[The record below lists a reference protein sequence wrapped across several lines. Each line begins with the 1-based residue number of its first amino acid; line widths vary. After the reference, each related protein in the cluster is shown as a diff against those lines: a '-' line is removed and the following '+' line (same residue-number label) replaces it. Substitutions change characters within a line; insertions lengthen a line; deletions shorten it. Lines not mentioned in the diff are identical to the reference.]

1 MKKDKQT
8 EVDPEN
14 LDQKN
19 QKKKI
24 KLSTMAPALSALLV
38 VACAGAS
45 VAAYTPKVYA
55 VQKPEVKTADTDEA
69 AEENAEETALEG
81 QVFDLPDGV
90 YEGTGTGFAG
100 KITVA
105 VEIKDKK
112 IVAITILNVEADDAA
127 FFNRAKGVIDRI
139 IQSQNLDVDVVS
151 GATYS
156 SRGIISAVKNA
167 LTGEKDSGK
176 TAENP
181 GQGQGSTTVAEVA
194 DAAAYKDGTYYGS
207 ATGFAGPI
215 KVKVVI
221 SGGKIASV
229 EIVETSDGSS
239 YIGKA
244 SAITGKIV
252 ASQSTNVDTVSG
264 ATYSSVGIINAVRNA
279 LAQAAVDGST
289 VPASTES
296 TEQNN
301 QQNQTP
307 VVPEVSGNFPYPDGT
322 YYGVA
327 EGYLGDV
334 KVAVVLK
341 NKTIQSVQILENEDD
356 AAFFNRARAVVNN
369 IVKNQTTGVDV
380 VSGAT
385 YSSNGIINAVKAA
398 LESAKAAAN
407 PSNGNNSNTNNGNQ
421 NNNNSGNNNGNNGN
435 NNSDNNNGNTE
446 KPDDSNVETET
457 YYADGS
463 YTVTVKCEPDEDED
477 FDAYNLTA
485 TITIKGDKIIAVTN
499 VTGDGDSSNS
509 SYIKKAVNGT
519 SSTAG
524 MVSRIIGMAVVD
536 MTQENAGSQV
546 ESNLAAL
553 DTVSRATCSSK
564 SIKEACKEALNQA
577 RAKFLE
583 QKEAEERLADVK
595 MPDGT
600 DETGK
605 MDAELTDPEEGQ
617 KESSEE
623 SEAEEEKKKSEAETD
638 PADDSQGTEQEQL
651 PETDAE

>member
-1 MKKDKQT
+1 MCDSIFFRKVGRAMMKKENKKT
-8 EVDPEN
+8 EPDVKNNDR
-14 LDQKN
+14 QKE
-19 QKKKI
+19 KKSV
-24 KLSTMAPALSALLV
+24 KLGSMAPALSAILV

-55 VQKPEVKTADTDEA
+55 VQKAAPKATESDTVEDTT
-69 AEENAEETALEG
+69 AEEMNLEG
-81 QVFDLPDGV
+81 QVFDLPDGI

-112 IVAITILNVEADDAA
+112 IVAITVLNVEADDAA

-181 GQGQGSTTVAEVA
+181 GKGEGSTTVAEVA

-221 SGGKIASV
+221 SGGKIASI
-229 EIVETSDGSS
+229 EIVSTSDGSS
-239 YIGKA
+239 YISKA

-252 ASQSTNVDTVSG
+252 SSQSTNVDTVSG

-289 VPASTES
+289 VPVSTEN

-301 QQNQTP
+301 QQNQSAPTP
-307 VVPEVSGNFPYPDGT
+307 SVSGNFPYPDGT
-322 YYGVA
+322 YYGTA

-334 KVAVVLK
+334 KVAIVLK
-341 NKTIQSVQILENEDD
+341 NHTIQSVQILENEDD

-407 PSNGNNSNTNNGNQ
+407 PSNGNNSNNGNQ
-421 NNNNSGNNNGNNGN
+421 NNNNSGNNNGNTGN
-435 NNSDNNNGNTE
+435 NNNSNNNGSTE
-446 KPDDSNVETET
+446 KPDDSNTNAPT

-463 YTVTVKCEPDEDED
+463 YTVTVKCEPDESED

-485 TITIKGDKIIAVTN
+485 TITVKGDKITAISN
-499 VTGDGDSSNS
+499 VSGDGDSSNDR
-509 SYIKKAVNGT
+509 YINWAANGR
-519 SSTAG
+519 SNNVGIISQ
-524 MVSRIIGMAVVD
+524 IIGLATID
-536 MTQENAGSQV
+536 MSKENAETTINEAIANV
-546 ESNLAAL
+546 
-553 DTVSRATCSSK
+553 DVVSRATCSSQALK
-564 SIKEACKEALNQA
+564 DACKEALNQA

-583 QKEAEERLADVK
+583 QKDDQKNLADVK

-600 DETGK
+600 DETGNA
-605 MDAELTDPEEGQ
+605 DTELTDPENDPQ
-617 KESSEE
+617 
-623 SEAEEEKKKSEAETD
+623 EAA
-638 PADDSQGTEQEQL
+638 QEQL
-651 PETDAE
+651 LETE

>member
-1 MKKDKQT
+1 MKKDKKT

-14 LDQKN
+14 LDPKN

-24 KLSTMAPALSALLV
+24 NLSTMAPALSALLV

-45 VAAYTPKVYA
+45 VAAYSPKVYA
-55 VQKPEVKTADTDEA
+55 VQKPSPKTESADTT
-69 AEENAEETALEG
+69 AEDTAEETALEG
-81 QVFDLPDGV
+81 QVFDLPDGI

-112 IVAITILNVEADDAA
+112 IVAITVLNVEADDAA

-181 GQGQGSTTVAEVA
+181 GKGEGSTTVAEVA

-221 SGGKIASV
+221 SGGKIASI
-229 EIVETSDGSS
+229 EIVSTSDGSS
-239 YIGKA
+239 YISKA

-252 ASQSTNVDTVSG
+252 SSQSTNVDIVSG

-289 VPASTES
+289 VPASTEN

-301 QQNQTP
+301 QQNQSAPTP
-307 VVPEVSGNFPYPDGT
+307 SVSGNFPYPDGT
-322 YYGVA
+322 YYGTA

-334 KVAVVLK
+334 KVAIVLK
-341 NKTIQSVQILENEDD
+341 NHTIQSVQILENEDD
-356 AAFFNRARAVVNN
+356 AAFFNRACAVVNN

-407 PSNGNNSNTNNGNQ
+407 PSNGNNSNNGNQ
-421 NNNNSGNNNGNNGN
+421 NNNNSGNNNGNTGN
-435 NNSDNNNGNTE
+435 NNNSNNNGSTE
-446 KPDDSNVETET
+446 KPDDSNTNAPT

-463 YTVTVKCEPDEDED
+463 YTVTVKCEPDESED

-485 TITIKGDKIIAVTN
+485 TITVKGDKITAISN
-499 VTGDGDSSNS
+499 VSGDGDSSNDR
-509 SYIKKAVNGT
+509 YINWAANGR
-519 SSTAG
+519 SNNVGIISQ
-524 MVSRIIGMAVVD
+524 IIGLATID
-536 MTQENAGSQV
+536 MSKENAETTMNEAIANV
-546 ESNLAAL
+546 
-553 DTVSRATCSSK
+553 DVVSRATCSSQALK
-564 SIKEACKEALNQA
+564 DACKEALNQA

-583 QKEAEERLADVK
+583 QKDDQKNLADVK

-600 DETGK
+600 DETGNA
-605 MDAELTDPEEGQ
+605 DTELTDPENDPQ
-617 KESSEE
+617 
-623 SEAEEEKKKSEAETD
+623 EAA
-638 PADDSQGTEQEQL
+638 QEQL
-651 PETDAE
+651 LETE

>member
-1 MKKDKQT
+1 MKKDKKT

-14 LDQKN
+14 LDPKN

-24 KLSTMAPALSALLV
+24 NLSTMAPALSALLV

-45 VAAYTPKVYA
+45 VAAYSPKVYA
-55 VQKPEVKTADTDEA
+55 VQKPSPKTESADTT
-69 AEENAEETALEG
+69 AEDNAEETALEG
-81 QVFDLPDGV
+81 QVFDLPDGI

-112 IVAITILNVEADDAA
+112 IVAITVLNVEADDAA

-139 IQSQNLDVDVVS
+139 IQSQNLDVDVIS

-181 GQGQGSTTVAEVA
+181 GKGEGSTTVAEVA

-221 SGGKIASV
+221 SGGKIASI
-229 EIVETSDGSS
+229 EIVSTSDGSS
-239 YIGKA
+239 YISKA
-244 SAITGKIV
+244 SVITGKIV
-252 ASQSTNVDTVSG
+252 SSQSTNVDTVSG

-289 VPASTES
+289 VPASTEN

-301 QQNQTP
+301 QQNQSAPTP
-307 VVPEVSGNFPYPDGT
+307 SVSGNFPYPDGT
-322 YYGVA
+322 YYGTA

-334 KVAVVLK
+334 KVAIVLK
-341 NKTIQSVQILENEDD
+341 NHTIQSVQILENEDD

-407 PSNGNNSNTNNGNQ
+407 PSNGNNSNNGNQ
-421 NNNNSGNNNGNNGN
+421 NNNNSGNNNGNTGN
-435 NNSDNNNGNTE
+435 NNNSNNNGSTE
-446 KPDDSNVETET
+446 KPDDSNTNAPT

-463 YTVTVKCEPDEDED
+463 YTVTVKCEPDESED

-485 TITIKGDKIIAVTN
+485 TITVKGDKITAISN
-499 VTGDGDSSNS
+499 VSGDGDSSNDR
-509 SYIKKAVNGT
+509 YINWAANGR
-519 SSTAG
+519 SNNVGIISQ
-524 MVSRIIGMAVVD
+524 IIGLATID
-536 MTQENAGSQV
+536 MSKENAETTMNEAIANV
-546 ESNLAAL
+546 
-553 DTVSRATCSSK
+553 DVVSRATCSSK
-564 SIKEACKEALNQA
+564 ALKDACKEALNQA

-583 QKEAEERLADVK
+583 QKDDQKNLADVK

-600 DETGK
+600 DETGNA
-605 MDAELTDPEEGQ
+605 DTELTDPENDPQ
-617 KESSEE
+617 
-623 SEAEEEKKKSEAETD
+623 EAA
-638 PADDSQGTEQEQL
+638 QEQL
-651 PETDAE
+651 LETE

>member
-1 MKKDKQT
+1 MKKDKKT

-14 LDQKN
+14 LDPKN

-24 KLSTMAPALSALLV
+24 NLSTMAPALSALLV

-45 VAAYTPKVYA
+45 VAAYSPKVYA
-55 VQKPEVKTADTDEA
+55 VQKPSPKTESADTT
-69 AEENAEETALEG
+69 AEDTAEETALEG
-81 QVFDLPDGV
+81 QVFDLPDGI

-112 IVAITILNVEADDAA
+112 IVAITVLNVEADDAA

-181 GQGQGSTTVAEVA
+181 GKGEGSTTVAEVA

-221 SGGKIASV
+221 SGGKIASI
-229 EIVETSDGSS
+229 EIVSTSDGSS
-239 YIGKA
+239 YISKA

-252 ASQSTNVDTVSG
+252 SSQSTNVDTVSG

-289 VPASTES
+289 VPVSTEN

-301 QQNQTP
+301 QQNQSAPTP
-307 VVPEVSGNFPYPDGT
+307 SVSGNFPYPDGT
-322 YYGVA
+322 YYGTA

-334 KVAVVLK
+334 KVAIVLK
-341 NKTIQSVQILENEDD
+341 NHTIQSVQILENEED

-407 PSNGNNSNTNNGNQ
+407 PSNGNNSNNGNQ
-421 NNNNSGNNNGNNGN
+421 NNNNSGNNNGNTGN
-435 NNSDNNNGNTE
+435 NNNSNNNGSTE
-446 KPDDSNVETET
+446 KPDDSNTNAPT

-463 YTVTVKCEPDEDED
+463 YTVTVKCGPDESED

-485 TITIKGDKIIAVTN
+485 TITVKGDKITAISN
-499 VTGDGDSSNS
+499 VSGDGDSSNDR
-509 SYIKKAVNGT
+509 YINWAANGR
-519 SSTAG
+519 SNNVGIISQ
-524 MVSRIIGMAVVD
+524 IIGLATID
-536 MTQENAGSQV
+536 MSKENAETTMNEAIANV
-546 ESNLAAL
+546 
-553 DTVSRATCSSK
+553 DVVSRATCSSQALK
-564 SIKEACKEALNQA
+564 DACKEALNQA

-583 QKEAEERLADVK
+583 QKDDQKNLADVK

-600 DETGK
+600 DETGNA
-605 MDAELTDPEEGQ
+605 DTELTDPENDPQ
-617 KESSEE
+617 
-623 SEAEEEKKKSEAETD
+623 EAA
-638 PADDSQGTEQEQL
+638 QEQL
-651 PETDAE
+651 LETE

>member
-1 MKKDKQT
+1 MKKDKKT

-14 LDQKN
+14 LDPKN

-24 KLSTMAPALSALLV
+24 NLSTMAPALSALLV

-45 VAAYTPKVYA
+45 VAAYSPKVYA
-55 VQKPEVKTADTDEA
+55 VQKPSPKTESADTT
-69 AEENAEETALEG
+69 AEDTAEETALEG
-81 QVFDLPDGV
+81 QVFDLPDGI

-112 IVAITILNVEADDAA
+112 IVAITVLNVEADDAA

-139 IQSQNLDVDVVS
+139 IQSQNLDVDVIS

-181 GQGQGSTTVAEVA
+181 GKGEGSTTVAEVA

-221 SGGKIASV
+221 SGGKIASI
-229 EIVETSDGSS
+229 EIVSTSDGSS
-239 YIGKA
+239 YISKA
-244 SAITGKIV
+244 SVITGKIV
-252 ASQSTNVDTVSG
+252 SSQSTNVDTVSG

-289 VPASTES
+289 VPASTEN

-301 QQNQTP
+301 QQNQSAPTP
-307 VVPEVSGNFPYPDGT
+307 SVSGNFPYPDGT
-322 YYGVA
+322 YYGTA

-334 KVAVVLK
+334 KVAIVLK
-341 NKTIQSVQILENEDD
+341 NHTIQSVQILENEDD

-407 PSNGNNSNTNNGNQ
+407 PSNGNNSNNGNQ
-421 NNNNSGNNNGNNGN
+421 NNNNSGNNNGNTGN
-435 NNSDNNNGNTE
+435 NNNSNNNGSTE
-446 KPDDSNVETET
+446 KPDDSNTNAPT

-463 YTVTVKCEPDEDED
+463 YTVTVKCEPDESED

-485 TITIKGDKIIAVTN
+485 TITVKGDKITAISN
-499 VTGDGDSSNS
+499 VSGDGDSSNDR
-509 SYIKKAVNGT
+509 YINWAANGR
-519 SSTAG
+519 SNNVGIISQ
-524 MVSRIIGMAVVD
+524 IIGLATID
-536 MTQENAGSQV
+536 MSKENAETTMNEAIANV
-546 ESNLAAL
+546 
-553 DTVSRATCSSK
+553 DVVSRATCSSK
-564 SIKEACKEALNQA
+564 ALKDACKEALNQA

-583 QKEAEERLADVK
+583 QKDDQKNLADVK

-600 DETGK
+600 DETGNA
-605 MDAELTDPEEGQ
+605 DTELTDPENDPQ
-617 KESSEE
+617 
-623 SEAEEEKKKSEAETD
+623 EAA
-638 PADDSQGTEQEQL
+638 QEQL
-651 PETDAE
+651 LETE

>member
-8 EVDPEN
+8 EVDSEN
-14 LDQKN
+14 MDQKN

-24 KLSTMAPALSALLV
+24 KLSTMAPALSTLLV

-55 VQKPEVKTADTDEA
+55 VQKPEVKTTDTDDA
-69 AEENAEETALEG
+69 AEETAEETALEG

-127 FFNRAKGVIDRI
+127 FFNRAKAVIDRI
-139 IQSQNLDVDVVS
+139 IQAQNLDVDVVS

-181 GQGQGSTTVAEVA
+181 GQGQGSTTVAAVA

-279 LAQAAVDGST
+279 LAQAAVDGSS

-301 QQNQTP
+301 QQSQTP
-307 VVPEVSGNFPYPDGT
+307 AVPEVSGNFPYPD
-322 YYGVA
+322 
-327 EGYLGDV
+327 
-334 KVAVVLK
+334 
-341 NKTIQSVQILENEDD
+341 
-356 AAFFNRARAVVNN
+356 
-369 IVKNQTTGVDV
+369 
-380 VSGAT
+380 
-385 YSSNGIINAVKAA
+385 
-398 LESAKAAAN
+398 
-407 PSNGNNSNTNNGNQ
+407 
-421 NNNNSGNNNGNNGN
+421 
-435 NNSDNNNGNTE
+435 
-446 KPDDSNVETET
+446 
-457 YYADGS
+457 
-463 YTVTVKCEPDEDED
+463 EDED
-477 FDAYNLTA
+477 FEAYNLTA
-485 TITIKGDKIIAVTN
+485 VITVKGDKITN
-499 VTGDGDSSNS
+499 ITDITGDGASSNK
-509 SYIKKAVNGT
+509 SYIKKAT
-519 SSTAG
+519 TDSSSRVG
-524 MVSRIIGMAVVD
+524 MVTKITGLGAAD
-536 MTQENAGSQV
+536 LTEA
-546 ESNLAAL
+546 NLEGTMSKL
-553 DTVSRATCSSK
+553 DTVSGATCTSVSV
-564 SIKEACKEALNQA
+564 KEACKEALAQA

-583 QKEAEERLADVK
+583 QKKDEERLADVK

-605 MDAELTDPEEGQ
+605 TDTELTDPEEGQ
-617 KESSEE
+617 KEVSEE
-623 SEAEEEKKKSEAETD
+623 SEAEDGKKESEAETD
-638 PADDSQGTEQEQL
+638 PTDDSQGTEQEQL
-651 PETDAE
+651 PVTEAE

>member
-1 MKKDKQT
+1 MKKDKKT

-14 LDQKN
+14 LDPKN

-24 KLSTMAPALSALLV
+24 NLSTMAPALSALLV

-45 VAAYTPKVYA
+45 VAAYSPKVYA
-55 VQKPEVKTADTDEA
+55 VQKPSPKTESADTT
-69 AEENAEETALEG
+69 AEDTAEETALEG
-81 QVFDLPDGV
+81 QVFDLPDGI

-112 IVAITILNVEADDAA
+112 IVAITVLNVEADDAA

-181 GQGQGSTTVAEVA
+181 GKGEGSTTVAEVA

-221 SGGKIASV
+221 SGGKIASI
-229 EIVETSDGSS
+229 EIVSTSDGSS
-239 YIGKA
+239 YISKA

-252 ASQSTNVDTVSG
+252 SSQSTNVDTVSG

-289 VPASTES
+289 VPASTEN

-301 QQNQTP
+301 QQNQSAPTP
-307 VVPEVSGNFPYPDGT
+307 SVSGNFPYPDGT
-322 YYGVA
+322 YYGTA

-334 KVAVVLK
+334 KVAIVLK
-341 NKTIQSVQILENEDD
+341 NHTIQSVQILENEDD

-398 LESAKAAAN
+398 LESAKAVAN
-407 PSNGNNSNTNNGNQ
+407 PSNGNNSNNGNQ
-421 NNNNSGNNNGNNGN
+421 NNNNSGNNNGNTGN
-435 NNSDNNNGNTE
+435 NNNSNNNGSTE
-446 KPDDSNVETET
+446 KPDDSNTNAPT

-463 YTVTVKCEPDEDED
+463 YTVTVKCEPDESED

-485 TITIKGDKIIAVTN
+485 TITVKGDKITAISN
-499 VTGDGDSSNS
+499 VSGDGDSSNDR
-509 SYIKKAVNGT
+509 YINWAANGR
-519 SSTAG
+519 SNNVGIISQ
-524 MVSRIIGMAVVD
+524 IIGLATID
-536 MTQENAGSQV
+536 MSKENAETTMNEAIANV
-546 ESNLAAL
+546 
-553 DTVSRATCSSK
+553 DVVSRATCSSQALK
-564 SIKEACKEALNQA
+564 DACKEALNQA

-583 QKEAEERLADVK
+583 QKDDQKNLADVK

-600 DETGK
+600 DETGNA
-605 MDAELTDPEEGQ
+605 DTELTDPENDPQ
-617 KESSEE
+617 
-623 SEAEEEKKKSEAETD
+623 EAA
-638 PADDSQGTEQEQL
+638 QEQL
-651 PETDAE
+651 LETE

>member
-1 MKKDKQT
+1 MKKDKKT

-14 LDQKN
+14 LDPKN

-24 KLSTMAPALSALLV
+24 NLSTMAPALSALLV

-45 VAAYTPKVYA
+45 VAAYSPKVYA
-55 VQKPEVKTADTDEA
+55 VQKPSPKTESADTT
-69 AEENAEETALEG
+69 AEDTAEETALEG
-81 QVFDLPDGV
+81 QVFDLPDGI

-112 IVAITILNVEADDAA
+112 IVAITVLNVEADDAA

-181 GQGQGSTTVAEVA
+181 GKGEGSTTVAEVA
-194 DAAAYKDGTYYGS
+194 DAAVYKDGTYYGS

-221 SGGKIASV
+221 SGGKIASI
-229 EIVETSDGSS
+229 EIVSTSDGSS
-239 YIGKA
+239 YISKA

-252 ASQSTNVDTVSG
+252 SSQSTNVDTVSG

-289 VPASTES
+289 VPASTEN

-301 QQNQTP
+301 QQNQSAPTP
-307 VVPEVSGNFPYPDGT
+307 SVSGNFPYPDGT
-322 YYGVA
+322 YYGTA

-334 KVAVVLK
+334 KVAIVLK
-341 NKTIQSVQILENEDD
+341 NHTIQSVQILENEDD

-407 PSNGNNSNTNNGNQ
+407 PSNGNNSNNGNQ
-421 NNNNSGNNNGNNGN
+421 NNNNSGNNNGNTGN
-435 NNSDNNNGNTE
+435 NNNSNNNGSTE
-446 KPDDSNVETET
+446 KPDDSNTNAPT

-463 YTVTVKCEPDEDED
+463 YTVTVKCGPDESED

-485 TITIKGDKIIAVTN
+485 TITVKGDKITAISN
-499 VTGDGDSSNS
+499 VSGDGDSSNDR
-509 SYIKKAVNGT
+509 YINWAANGR
-519 SSTAG
+519 SNNVGIISQ
-524 MVSRIIGMAVVD
+524 IIGLATID
-536 MTQENAGSQV
+536 MSKENAETTMNEAIANV
-546 ESNLAAL
+546 
-553 DTVSRATCSSK
+553 DVVSRATCSSQALK
-564 SIKEACKEALNQA
+564 DACKEALNQA

-583 QKEAEERLADVK
+583 QKDDQKNLADVK

-600 DETGK
+600 DETGNA
-605 MDAELTDPEEGQ
+605 DTELTDPENDPQ
-617 KESSEE
+617 
-623 SEAEEEKKKSEAETD
+623 EAA
-638 PADDSQGTEQEQL
+638 QEQL
-651 PETDAE
+651 LETE

>member
-1 MKKDKQT
+1 MKKDKKT

-14 LDQKN
+14 LDPKN

-24 KLSTMAPALSALLV
+24 NLSTMAPALSALLV

-45 VAAYTPKVYA
+45 VAAYSPKVYA
-55 VQKPEVKTADTDEA
+55 VQKPSPKTESADTT
-69 AEENAEETALEG
+69 AEDTAEETALEG
-81 QVFDLPDGV
+81 QVFDLPDGI

-112 IVAITILNVEADDAA
+112 IVAITVLNVEADDAA

-181 GQGQGSTTVAEVA
+181 GKGEGSTTVAEVA

-221 SGGKIASV
+221 SGGKIASI
-229 EIVETSDGSS
+229 EIVSTSDGSS
-239 YIGKA
+239 YISKA

-252 ASQSTNVDTVSG
+252 SSQSTNVDTVSG

-289 VPASTES
+289 VPVSTEN

-301 QQNQTP
+301 QQNQSAPTP
-307 VVPEVSGNFPYPDGT
+307 SVSGNFPYPDGT
-322 YYGVA
+322 YYGTA

-334 KVAVVLK
+334 KVAIVLK
-341 NKTIQSVQILENEDD
+341 NHTIQSVQILENEDD

-398 LESAKAAAN
+398 LESAKAVAN
-407 PSNGNNSNTNNGNQ
+407 PSNGNNSNNGNQ
-421 NNNNSGNNNGNNGN
+421 NNNNSGNNNGNTGN
-435 NNSDNNNGNTE
+435 NNNSNNNGSTE
-446 KPDDSNVETET
+446 KPDDSNTNAPT

-463 YTVTVKCEPDEDED
+463 YTVTVKCGPDESED

-485 TITIKGDKIIAVTN
+485 TITVKGDKITAISN
-499 VTGDGDSSNS
+499 VSGDGDSSNDR
-509 SYIKKAVNGT
+509 YINWAANGR
-519 SSTAG
+519 SNNVGIISQ
-524 MVSRIIGMAVVD
+524 IIGLATID
-536 MTQENAGSQV
+536 MSKENAETTMNEAIANV
-546 ESNLAAL
+546 
-553 DTVSRATCSSK
+553 DVVSRATCSSQALK
-564 SIKEACKEALNQA
+564 DACKEALNQA

-583 QKEAEERLADVK
+583 QKDDQKNLADVK

-600 DETGK
+600 DETGNA
-605 MDAELTDPEEGQ
+605 DTELTDPENDPQ
-617 KESSEE
+617 
-623 SEAEEEKKKSEAETD
+623 EAA
-638 PADDSQGTEQEQL
+638 QEQL
-651 PETDAE
+651 LETE

>member
-8 EVDPEN
+8 EVDQEN
-14 LDQKN
+14 MDPKN

-24 KLSTMAPALSALLV
+24 KLSSMAPALSALLV
-38 VACAGAS
+38 VACVGAS
-45 VAAYTPKVYA
+45 VATYTPKVYA
-55 VQKPEVKTADTDEA
+55 VQKPSPKTADTENA
-69 AEENAEETALEG
+69 ADGTAEVAEETTLEG

-100 KITVA
+100 KITVS

-181 GQGQGSTTVAEVA
+181 DQGQGSTSVAEVA

-229 EIVETSDGSS
+229 EIVSTSDGSS

-244 SAITGKIV
+244 SAIIGKIV
-252 ASQSTNVDTVSG
+252 SSQSTNVDIVSG

-279 LAQAAVDGST
+279 LAQAAVDGSSVPVSTDT
-289 VPASTES
+289 VSGDE
-296 TEQNN
+296 
-301 QQNQTP
+301 QQNQSAPTP
-307 VVPEVSGNFPYPDGT
+307 SVTGNFPYPDGT

-334 KVAVVLK
+334 KVSIVLK
-341 NKTIQSVQILENEDD
+341 DKTIQSVEILENEDD
-356 AAFFNRARAVVNN
+356 AAFFNRARVVAGN

-398 LESAKAAAN
+398 LESAKEAAN
-407 PSNGNNSNTNNGNQ
+407 PSNGNNNSNANNGSDNSNNGNQ
-421 NNNNSGNNNGNNGN
+421 NNNNGNNSNNGNANNGGNNNGNT
-435 NNSDNNNGNTE
+435 DT
-446 KPDDSNVETET
+446 PDQSGPV
-457 YYADGS
+457 YYADGT

-485 TITIKGDKIIAVTN
+485 TITVKNDRITAVTD
-499 VTGDGDSSNS
+499 VTGDGDSGNN

-519 SSTAG
+519 SSVAG
-524 MVSRIIGMAVVD
+524 MASRIVGMAVVD
-536 MTQENAGSQV
+536 MTQENAGNQV
-546 ESNLAAL
+546 ESNIAAL
-553 DTVSRATCSSK
+553 DTVSRATCSSN
-564 SIKEACKEALNQA
+564 SIKEACKEALKQA
-577 RAKFLE
+577 REKFLE
-583 QKEAEERLADVK
+583 ENKAKEGLNDVK
-595 MPDGT
+595 MPEGT
-600 DETGK
+600 DETDNTQTGK
-605 MDAELTDPEEGQ
+605 EETPEPDQTVE
-617 KESSEE
+617 K
-623 SEAEEEKKKSEAETD
+623 EAEQETPELSENAE
-638 PADDSQGTEQEQL
+638 
-651 PETDAE
+651 

>member
-1 MKKDKQT
+1 MKKDKKT

-14 LDQKN
+14 LDPKN

-24 KLSTMAPALSALLV
+24 NLSTMAPALSALLV

-45 VAAYTPKVYA
+45 VAAYSPKVYA
-55 VQKPEVKTADTDEA
+55 VQKPSPKTESADTT
-69 AEENAEETALEG
+69 AEDTAEETALEG
-81 QVFDLPDGV
+81 QVFDLPDGI

-112 IVAITILNVEADDAA
+112 IVAITVLNVEADDAA

-181 GQGQGSTTVAEVA
+181 GKGEGSTTVAEVA

-221 SGGKIASV
+221 SGGKIASI
-229 EIVETSDGSS
+229 EIVSTSDGSS
-239 YIGKA
+239 YISKA

-252 ASQSTNVDTVSG
+252 SSQSTNVDTVSG

-289 VPASTES
+289 VPASTEN

-301 QQNQTP
+301 QQNQSAPTP
-307 VVPEVSGNFPYPDGT
+307 SVSGNFPYPDGT
-322 YYGVA
+322 YYGTA

-334 KVAVVLK
+334 KVAIVLK
-341 NKTIQSVQILENEDD
+341 NHTIQSVQILENEDD

-407 PSNGNNSNTNNGNQ
+407 PSNGNNSNNGNQ
-421 NNNNSGNNNGNNGN
+421 NNNNSGNNNGNTGN
-435 NNSDNNNGNTE
+435 NNNSNNNGSTE
-446 KPDDSNVETET
+446 KPDDSNTNAPT

-463 YTVTVKCEPDEDED
+463 YTVTVKCEPDESED

-485 TITIKGDKIIAVTN
+485 TITVKGDKITAISN
-499 VTGDGDSSNS
+499 VSGDGDSSNDR
-509 SYIKKAVNGT
+509 YINWAANGR
-519 SSTAG
+519 SNNVGIISQ
-524 MVSRIIGMAVVD
+524 IIGLATID
-536 MTQENAGSQV
+536 MSKENAETTINEAIANV
-546 ESNLAAL
+546 
-553 DTVSRATCSSK
+553 DVVSRATCSSQALK
-564 SIKEACKEALNQA
+564 DACKEALNQA
-577 RAKFLE
+577 RAKFLK
-583 QKEAEERLADVK
+583 QKDDQKNLADVK

-600 DETGK
+600 DETGNA
-605 MDAELTDPEEGQ
+605 DTELTDPENDPQ
-617 KESSEE
+617 
-623 SEAEEEKKKSEAETD
+623 EAA
-638 PADDSQGTEQEQL
+638 QEQL
-651 PETDAE
+651 LETE

>member
-1 MKKDKQT
+1 MKKDKKT
-8 EVDPEN
+8 EVDLEN
-14 LDQKN
+14 LDPKN

-24 KLSTMAPALSALLV
+24 NLSTMAPALSALLV

-45 VAAYTPKVYA
+45 VAAYSPKVYA
-55 VQKPEVKTADTDEA
+55 VQKPSPKTESADTT
-69 AEENAEETALEG
+69 AEDTAGETALEG
-81 QVFDLPDGV
+81 QVFDLPDGI

-112 IVAITILNVEADDAA
+112 IVAITVLNVEADDAA

-181 GQGQGSTTVAEVA
+181 GKGEGSTTVAEVA

-221 SGGKIASV
+221 SGGKIASI
-229 EIVETSDGSS
+229 EIVSTSDGSS
-239 YIGKA
+239 YISKA

-252 ASQSTNVDTVSG
+252 SSQSTNVDTVSG

-289 VPASTES
+289 VPVSTEN

-301 QQNQTP
+301 QQNQSAPTP
-307 VVPEVSGNFPYPDGT
+307 SVSGNFPYPDGT
-322 YYGVA
+322 YYGTA

-334 KVAVVLK
+334 KVAIVLK
-341 NKTIQSVQILENEDD
+341 NHTIQSVQILENEDD

-407 PSNGNNSNTNNGNQ
+407 PSNGNNSNNGNQ
-421 NNNNSGNNNGNNGN
+421 NNNNSGNNNGNTGN
-435 NNSDNNNGNTE
+435 NNNSNNNGSTE
-446 KPDDSNVETET
+446 KPDDSNTNAPT

-463 YTVTVKCEPDEDED
+463 YTVTVKCEPDESED

-485 TITIKGDKIIAVTN
+485 TITVKGDKITAISN
-499 VTGDGDSSNS
+499 VSGDGDSSNDR
-509 SYIKKAVNGT
+509 YINWAANGR
-519 SSTAG
+519 SNNVGIISQ
-524 MVSRIIGMAVVD
+524 IIGLATID
-536 MTQENAGSQV
+536 MSKENAETTMNEAIANV
-546 ESNLAAL
+546 
-553 DTVSRATCSSK
+553 DVVSRATCSSQALK
-564 SIKEACKEALNQA
+564 DACKEALNQA

-583 QKEAEERLADVK
+583 QKDDQKNLADVK

-600 DETGK
+600 DETGNA
-605 MDAELTDPEEGQ
+605 DTELTDPENDPQ
-617 KESSEE
+617 
-623 SEAEEEKKKSEAETD
+623 EAA
-638 PADDSQGTEQEQL
+638 QEQL
-651 PETDAE
+651 LETE

>member
-1 MKKDKQT
+1 MKKDKKT
-8 EVDPEN
+8 EVDLEN
-14 LDQKN
+14 LDPKN

-24 KLSTMAPALSALLV
+24 NLSTMAPALSALLV

-45 VAAYTPKVYA
+45 VAAYSPKVYA
-55 VQKPEVKTADTDEA
+55 VQKPSPKTESADTT
-69 AEENAEETALEG
+69 AEDTAEETALEG
-81 QVFDLPDGV
+81 QVFDLPDGI

-112 IVAITILNVEADDAA
+112 IVAITVLNVEADDAA

-181 GQGQGSTTVAEVA
+181 GKGEGSTTVAEVA

-221 SGGKIASV
+221 SGGKIASI
-229 EIVETSDGSS
+229 EIVSTSDGSS
-239 YIGKA
+239 YISKA

-252 ASQSTNVDTVSG
+252 SSQSTNVDTVSG

-289 VPASTES
+289 VPASTEN

-301 QQNQTP
+301 QQNQSAPTP
-307 VVPEVSGNFPYPDGT
+307 SVSGNFPYPDGT
-322 YYGVA
+322 YYGTA

-334 KVAVVLK
+334 KVAIVLK
-341 NKTIQSVQILENEDD
+341 NHTIQSVQILKNEDD

-407 PSNGNNSNTNNGNQ
+407 PSNGNNSNNGNQ
-421 NNNNSGNNNGNNGN
+421 NNNNSGNNNGNTGN
-435 NNSDNNNGNTE
+435 NNNSNNNGSTE
-446 KPDDSNVETET
+446 KPDDSNTNAPT

-463 YTVTVKCEPDEDED
+463 YTVTVKCEPDESED

-485 TITIKGDKIIAVTN
+485 TITVKGDKITAISN
-499 VTGDGDSSNS
+499 VSGDGDSSNDR
-509 SYIKKAVNGT
+509 YINWAANGR
-519 SSTAG
+519 SNNVGIISQ
-524 MVSRIIGMAVVD
+524 IIGLATID
-536 MTQENAGSQV
+536 MSKENAETTMNEAIANV
-546 ESNLAAL
+546 
-553 DTVSRATCSSK
+553 DVVSRATCSSK
-564 SIKEACKEALNQA
+564 ALKDACKEALNQA

-583 QKEAEERLADVK
+583 QKDDQKNLADVK

-600 DETGK
+600 DETGNA
-605 MDAELTDPEEGQ
+605 DTELTDPENDPQ
-617 KESSEE
+617 
-623 SEAEEEKKKSEAETD
+623 EAA
-638 PADDSQGTEQEQL
+638 QEQL
-651 PETDAE
+651 LETE

>member
-1 MKKDKQT
+1 MKKDKKT

-14 LDQKN
+14 LDPKN

-24 KLSTMAPALSALLV
+24 NLSTMAPALSALLV

-45 VAAYTPKVYA
+45 VAAYSPKVYA
-55 VQKPEVKTADTDEA
+55 VQKPSPKTESADTT
-69 AEENAEETALEG
+69 AEDTAEETALEG
-81 QVFDLPDGV
+81 QVFDLPDGI

-112 IVAITILNVEADDAA
+112 IVAITVLNVEADDAA

-181 GQGQGSTTVAEVA
+181 GKGEGSTTVAEVA

-221 SGGKIASV
+221 SGGKIASI
-229 EIVETSDGSS
+229 EIVSTSDGSS
-239 YIGKA
+239 YISKA

-252 ASQSTNVDTVSG
+252 SSQSTNVDTVSG

-289 VPASTES
+289 VPVSTEN

-301 QQNQTP
+301 QQNQSAPTP
-307 VVPEVSGNFPYPDGT
+307 SVSGNFPYPDGT
-322 YYGVA
+322 YYGTA

-334 KVAVVLK
+334 KVAIVLK
-341 NKTIQSVQILENEDD
+341 NHTIQSVQILENEDD
-356 AAFFNRARAVVNN
+356 AAFFNRACAVVNN

-407 PSNGNNSNTNNGNQ
+407 PSNGNNSNNGNQ
-421 NNNNSGNNNGNNGN
+421 NNNNSGNNNGNTGN
-435 NNSDNNNGNTE
+435 NNNSNNNGSTE
-446 KPDDSNVETET
+446 KPDDSNTNAPT

-463 YTVTVKCEPDEDED
+463 YTVTVKCEPDESED

-485 TITIKGDKIIAVTN
+485 TITVKGDKITAISN
-499 VTGDGDSSNS
+499 VSGDGDSSNDR
-509 SYIKKAVNGT
+509 YINWAANGR
-519 SSTAG
+519 SNNVGIISQ
-524 MVSRIIGMAVVD
+524 IIGLATID
-536 MTQENAGSQV
+536 MSKENAETTMNEAIANV
-546 ESNLAAL
+546 
-553 DTVSRATCSSK
+553 DVVSRATCSSQALK
-564 SIKEACKEALNQA
+564 DACKEALNQA

-583 QKEAEERLADVK
+583 QKDDQKNLADVK

-600 DETGK
+600 DETGNA
-605 MDAELTDPEEGQ
+605 DTELTDPENDPQ
-617 KESSEE
+617 
-623 SEAEEEKKKSEAETD
+623 EAA
-638 PADDSQGTEQEQL
+638 QEQL
-651 PETDAE
+651 LETE

>member
-1 MKKDKQT
+1 MKKDKKT

-14 LDQKN
+14 LDPKN

-24 KLSTMAPALSALLV
+24 NLSTMAPALSALLV

-45 VAAYTPKVYA
+45 
-55 VQKPEVKTADTDEA
+55 
-69 AEENAEETALEG
+69 
-81 QVFDLPDGV
+81 
-90 YEGTGTGFAG
+90 GTGFAG

-112 IVAITILNVEADDAA
+112 IVAITVLNVEADDAA

-181 GQGQGSTTVAEVA
+181 GKGEGSTTVTEVA

-221 SGGKIASV
+221 SGGKIASI
-229 EIVETSDGSS
+229 EIVSTSDGSS
-239 YIGKA
+239 YISKA

-252 ASQSTNVDTVSG
+252 SSQSTNVDTVSG

-289 VPASTES
+289 VPASTEN

-301 QQNQTP
+301 QQNQSVPTP
-307 VVPEVSGNFPYPDGT
+307 SVSGNFPYPDGT
-322 YYGVA
+322 YYGTA

-334 KVAVVLK
+334 KVAIVLK
-341 NKTIQSVQILENEDD
+341 NHTIQSVQILENEDD
-356 AAFFNRARAVVNN
+356 AAFFNRARAVVNH

-435 NNSDNNNGNTE
+435 NNNGNNNGNTE
-446 KPDDSNVETET
+446 KPDDSNVETGT

-463 YTVTVKCEPDEDED
+463 YTVTVKCEPDEDEG
-477 FDAYNLTA
+477 FDEYNLTA
-485 TITIKGDKIIAVTN
+485 AITVKGDKITAISN
-499 VTGDGDSSNS
+499 VSGDGGSSNDR
-509 SYIKKAVNGT
+509 YITWAANGR
-519 SSTAG
+519 SNNAG
-524 MVSRIIGMAVVD
+524 IINQIIGLATID
-536 MTQENAGSQV
+536 MSKENAETTMNEAIANV
-546 ESNLAAL
+546 
-553 DTVSRATCSSK
+553 DVVSRATCSSK
-564 SIKEACKEALNQA
+564 ALKEACKEALNQA

-583 QKEAEERLADVK
+583 QKDEQKNLADVK

-600 DETGK
+600 DETGNA
-605 MDAELTDPEEGQ
+605 DTELTDTKNDPQ
-617 KESSEE
+617 
-623 SEAEEEKKKSEAETD
+623 EAA
-638 PADDSQGTEQEQL
+638 QEQL
-651 PETDAE
+651 LETE

>member
-1 MKKDKQT
+1 MKKDKKT

-14 LDQKN
+14 LDPKN

-24 KLSTMAPALSALLV
+24 NLSTMAPALSALLV

-45 VAAYTPKVYA
+45 VAAYSPKVYA
-55 VQKPEVKTADTDEA
+55 VQKPSPKTESADTT
-69 AEENAEETALEG
+69 AEDTAEETALEG
-81 QVFDLPDGV
+81 QVFDLPDGI

-112 IVAITILNVEADDAA
+112 IVAITVLNVEADDAA

-139 IQSQNLDVDVVS
+139 IQSQNFDVDVVS

-181 GQGQGSTTVAEVA
+181 GKGEGSTTVAEVA

-221 SGGKIASV
+221 SGGKIASI
-229 EIVETSDGSS
+229 EIVSTSDGSS
-239 YIGKA
+239 YISKA

-252 ASQSTNVDTVSG
+252 SSQSTNVDTVSG

-289 VPASTES
+289 VPASTEN

-301 QQNQTP
+301 QQNQSAPTP
-307 VVPEVSGNFPYPDGT
+307 SVSGNFPYPDGT
-322 YYGVA
+322 YYGTA

-334 KVAVVLK
+334 KVAIVLK
-341 NKTIQSVQILENEDD
+341 NHTIQSVQILENEDD
-356 AAFFNRARAVVNN
+356 AAFFNRACAVVNN

-407 PSNGNNSNTNNGNQ
+407 PSNGNNSNNGNQ
-421 NNNNSGNNNGNNGN
+421 NNNNSGNNNGNTGN
-435 NNSDNNNGNTE
+435 NNNSNNNGSTE
-446 KPDDSNVETET
+446 KPDDSNTNAPT

-463 YTVTVKCEPDEDED
+463 YTVTVKCEPDESED

-485 TITIKGDKIIAVTN
+485 TITVKGDKITAISN
-499 VTGDGDSSNS
+499 VSGDGDSSNDR
-509 SYIKKAVNGT
+509 YINWAANGR
-519 SSTAG
+519 SNNVGIISQ
-524 MVSRIIGMAVVD
+524 IIGLATID
-536 MTQENAGSQV
+536 MSKENAETTMNEAIANV
-546 ESNLAAL
+546 
-553 DTVSRATCSSK
+553 DVVSRATCSSQALK
-564 SIKEACKEALNQA
+564 DACKEALNQA

-583 QKEAEERLADVK
+583 QKDDQKNLADVK

-600 DETGK
+600 DETGNA
-605 MDAELTDPEEGQ
+605 DTELTDPENDPQ
-617 KESSEE
+617 
-623 SEAEEEKKKSEAETD
+623 EAA
-638 PADDSQGTEQEQL
+638 QEQL
-651 PETDAE
+651 LETE

>member
-1 MKKDKQT
+1 MKKDKKT
-8 EVDPEN
+8 EVDLEN
-14 LDQKN
+14 LDPKN

-24 KLSTMAPALSALLV
+24 NLSTMAPALSALLV

-45 VAAYTPKVYA
+45 VAAYSPKVYA
-55 VQKPEVKTADTDEA
+55 VQKPSPKTESADTT
-69 AEENAEETALEG
+69 AEDTAEETALEG
-81 QVFDLPDGV
+81 QVFDLPDGI

-112 IVAITILNVEADDAA
+112 IVAITVLNVEADDAA

-176 TAENP
+176 TAENL
-181 GQGQGSTTVAEVA
+181 GKGEGSTTVAEVA

-221 SGGKIASV
+221 SGGKIASI
-229 EIVETSDGSS
+229 EIVSTSDGSS
-239 YIGKA
+239 YISKA

-252 ASQSTNVDTVSG
+252 SSQSTNVDTVSG

-289 VPASTES
+289 VPVSTEN

-301 QQNQTP
+301 QQNQSAPTP
-307 VVPEVSGNFPYPDGT
+307 SVSGNFPYPDGT
-322 YYGVA
+322 YYGTA

-334 KVAVVLK
+334 KVAIVLK
-341 NKTIQSVQILENEDD
+341 NHTIQSVQILENEDD

-407 PSNGNNSNTNNGNQ
+407 PFNGNNSNNGNQ
-421 NNNNSGNNNGNNGN
+421 NNNNSGNNNGNTGN
-435 NNSDNNNGNTE
+435 NNNSNNNGSTE
-446 KPDDSNVETET
+446 KPDDSNTNAPT

-463 YTVTVKCEPDEDED
+463 YTVTVKCEPDESED

-485 TITIKGDKIIAVTN
+485 TITVKGDKITAISN
-499 VTGDGDSSNS
+499 VSGDGDSSNDR
-509 SYIKKAVNGT
+509 YINWAANGR
-519 SSTAG
+519 SNNVGIISQ
-524 MVSRIIGMAVVD
+524 IIGLATID
-536 MTQENAGSQV
+536 MSKENAETTMNEAIANV
-546 ESNLAAL
+546 
-553 DTVSRATCSSK
+553 DVVSRATCSSQALK
-564 SIKEACKEALNQA
+564 DACKEALNQA

-583 QKEAEERLADVK
+583 QKDDQKNLADVK

-600 DETGK
+600 DETGNA
-605 MDAELTDPEEGQ
+605 DTELTDPENDPQ
-617 KESSEE
+617 
-623 SEAEEEKKKSEAETD
+623 EAA
-638 PADDSQGTEQEQL
+638 QEQL
-651 PETDAE
+651 LETE

>member
-1 MKKDKQT
+1 MKKDKKT

-14 LDQKN
+14 LDPKN

-24 KLSTMAPALSALLV
+24 NLSTMAPALSALLV

-45 VAAYTPKVYA
+45 VAAYSPKVYA
-55 VQKPEVKTADTDEA
+55 VQKPSPKTESADTT
-69 AEENAEETALEG
+69 AEDTAEETALEG
-81 QVFDLPDGV
+81 QVFDLPDGI

-112 IVAITILNVEADDAA
+112 IVAITVLNVEADDAA

-181 GQGQGSTTVAEVA
+181 GKGEGSTTVAEVA

-221 SGGKIASV
+221 SGGKIASI
-229 EIVETSDGSS
+229 EIVSTSDGSS
-239 YIGKA
+239 YISKA

-252 ASQSTNVDTVSG
+252 SSQSTNVDTVSG

-289 VPASTES
+289 VPASTEN

-301 QQNQTP
+301 QQNQSAPTP
-307 VVPEVSGNFPYPDGT
+307 SVSGNFPYPDGT
-322 YYGVA
+322 YYGTA

-334 KVAVVLK
+334 KVAIVLK
-341 NKTIQSVQILENEDD
+341 NHTIQSVQILENEDD

-407 PSNGNNSNTNNGNQ
+407 PSNGNNSNNGNQ
-421 NNNNSGNNNGNNGN
+421 NNNNSGNNNGNTGN
-435 NNSDNNNGNTE
+435 NNNSNNNGSTE
-446 KPDDSNVETET
+446 KPDDSNTNAPT

-463 YTVTVKCEPDEDED
+463 YTVTVKCEPDESED

-485 TITIKGDKIIAVTN
+485 TITVKGDKITAISN
-499 VTGDGDSSNS
+499 VSGDGDSSNDR
-509 SYIKKAVNGT
+509 YINWAENGR
-519 SSTAG
+519 SNNVGIISQ
-524 MVSRIIGMAVVD
+524 IIGLATID
-536 MTQENAGSQV
+536 MSKENAETTMNEAIANV
-546 ESNLAAL
+546 
-553 DTVSRATCSSK
+553 DVVSRATCSSQALK
-564 SIKEACKEALNQA
+564 DACKEALNQA

-583 QKEAEERLADVK
+583 QKDDQKNLADVK

-600 DETGK
+600 DETGNA
-605 MDAELTDPEEGQ
+605 DTELTDPENDPQ
-617 KESSEE
+617 
-623 SEAEEEKKKSEAETD
+623 EAA
-638 PADDSQGTEQEQL
+638 QEQL
-651 PETDAE
+651 LETE

>member
-1 MKKDKQT
+1 MKKDKKT

-14 LDQKN
+14 LDPKN

-24 KLSTMAPALSALLV
+24 NLSTMAPALSALLV

-45 VAAYTPKVYA
+45 VAAYSPKVYA
-55 VQKPEVKTADTDEA
+55 VQKPSPKTESADTT
-69 AEENAEETALEG
+69 AEDTAEETALEG
-81 QVFDLPDGV
+81 QVFDLPDGI

-112 IVAITILNVEADDAA
+112 IVAITVLNVEADDAA

-176 TAENP
+176 TAENL
-181 GQGQGSTTVAEVA
+181 GKGEGSTTVAEVA

-221 SGGKIASV
+221 SGGKIASI
-229 EIVETSDGSS
+229 EIVSTSDGSS
-239 YIGKA
+239 YISKA

-252 ASQSTNVDTVSG
+252 SSQSTNVDTVSG

-289 VPASTES
+289 VPASTEN

-301 QQNQTP
+301 QQNQSAPTP
-307 VVPEVSGNFPYPDGT
+307 SVSGNFPYPDGT
-322 YYGVA
+322 YYGTA

-334 KVAVVLK
+334 KVAIVLK
-341 NKTIQSVQILENEDD
+341 NHTIQSVQILENEDD
-356 AAFFNRARAVVNN
+356 AAFFNRACAVVNN

-407 PSNGNNSNTNNGNQ
+407 PSNGNNSNNGNQ
-421 NNNNSGNNNGNNGN
+421 NNNNSGNNNGNTGN
-435 NNSDNNNGNTE
+435 NNNSNNNGSTE
-446 KPDDSNVETET
+446 KPDDSNTNAPT

-463 YTVTVKCEPDEDED
+463 YTVTVKCEPDESED

-485 TITIKGDKIIAVTN
+485 TITVKGDKITAISN
-499 VTGDGDSSNS
+499 VSGDGDSSNDR
-509 SYIKKAVNGT
+509 YINWAANGR
-519 SSTAG
+519 SNNVGIISQ
-524 MVSRIIGMAVVD
+524 IIGLATID
-536 MTQENAGSQV
+536 MSKENAETTMNEAIANV
-546 ESNLAAL
+546 
-553 DTVSRATCSSK
+553 DVVSRATCSSQALK
-564 SIKEACKEALNQA
+564 DACKEALNQA

-583 QKEAEERLADVK
+583 QKDDQKNLADVK

-600 DETGK
+600 DETGNA
-605 MDAELTDPEEGQ
+605 DTELTDPENDPQ
-617 KESSEE
+617 
-623 SEAEEEKKKSEAETD
+623 EAA
-638 PADDSQGTEQEQL
+638 QEQL
-651 PETDAE
+651 LETE

>member
-1 MKKDKQT
+1 MKKDKKT
-8 EVDPEN
+8 EVDLEN
-14 LDQKN
+14 LDPKN

-24 KLSTMAPALSALLV
+24 NLSTMAPALSALLV

-45 VAAYTPKVYA
+45 VAAYSPKVYA
-55 VQKPEVKTADTDEA
+55 VQKPSPKTESADTT
-69 AEENAEETALEG
+69 AEDTAEETALEG
-81 QVFDLPDGV
+81 QVFDLPDGI

-112 IVAITILNVEADDAA
+112 IVAITVLNVEADDAA

-181 GQGQGSTTVAEVA
+181 GKGEGSTTVAEVA

-221 SGGKIASV
+221 SGGKIASI
-229 EIVETSDGSS
+229 EIVSTSDGSS
-239 YIGKA
+239 YISKA

-252 ASQSTNVDTVSG
+252 SSQSTNVDTVSG

-289 VPASTES
+289 VPVSTEN

-301 QQNQTP
+301 QQNQSAPTP
-307 VVPEVSGNFPYPDGT
+307 SVSGNFPYPDGT
-322 YYGVA
+322 YYGTA

-334 KVAVVLK
+334 KVAIVLK
-341 NKTIQSVQILENEDD
+341 NHTIQSVQILENEDD

-407 PSNGNNSNTNNGNQ
+407 PSNGNNSNNGNQ
-421 NNNNSGNNNGNNGN
+421 NNNNSGNNNGNTGN
-435 NNSDNNNGNTE
+435 NNNSNNNGSTE
-446 KPDDSNVETET
+446 KPDDSNTNAPT

-463 YTVTVKCEPDEDED
+463 YTVTVKCEPDESED

-485 TITIKGDKIIAVTN
+485 TITVKGDKITAISN
-499 VTGDGDSSNS
+499 ISGDGDSSNDR
-509 SYIKKAVNGT
+509 YINWAANGR
-519 SSTAG
+519 SNNVGIISQ
-524 MVSRIIGMAVVD
+524 IIGLATID
-536 MTQENAGSQV
+536 MSKENAETTMNEAIANV
-546 ESNLAAL
+546 
-553 DTVSRATCSSK
+553 DVVSRATCSSQALK
-564 SIKEACKEALNQA
+564 DACKEALNQA

-583 QKEAEERLADVK
+583 QKDDQKNLADVK

-600 DETGK
+600 DETGNA
-605 MDAELTDPEEGQ
+605 DTELTDPENDPQ
-617 KESSEE
+617 
-623 SEAEEEKKKSEAETD
+623 EAA
-638 PADDSQGTEQEQL
+638 QEQL
-651 PETDAE
+651 LETE

>member
-1 MKKDKQT
+1 MKKDKKT

-14 LDQKN
+14 LDPKN

-24 KLSTMAPALSALLV
+24 NLSTMAPALSALLV

-45 VAAYTPKVYA
+45 VAAYSPKVYA
-55 VQKPEVKTADTDEA
+55 VQKPSPKTESADTT
-69 AEENAEETALEG
+69 AEDTAEETALEG
-81 QVFDLPDGV
+81 QVFDLPDGI

-112 IVAITILNVEADDAA
+112 IVAITVLNVEADDAA

-181 GQGQGSTTVAEVA
+181 GKGEGSTTVAEVA

-221 SGGKIASV
+221 SGGKIASI
-229 EIVETSDGSS
+229 EIVSTSDGSS
-239 YIGKA
+239 YISKA

-252 ASQSTNVDTVSG
+252 SSQSTNVDTVSG

-289 VPASTES
+289 VPASTEN

-301 QQNQTP
+301 QQNQSAPTP
-307 VVPEVSGNFPYPDGT
+307 SVSGNFPYPDGT
-322 YYGVA
+322 YYGTA

-334 KVAVVLK
+334 KVAIVLK
-341 NKTIQSVQILENEDD
+341 NHTIQSVQILENEDD

-407 PSNGNNSNTNNGNQ
+407 PSNGNNSNNGNQ
-421 NNNNSGNNNGNNGN
+421 NNNNSGNNNGNTGN
-435 NNSDNNNGNTE
+435 NNNSNNNGSTE
-446 KPDDSNVETET
+446 KPDDSNTNAPT

-463 YTVTVKCEPDEDED
+463 YTVTVKCEPDESED

-485 TITIKGDKIIAVTN
+485 TITVKGDKITAISN
-499 VTGDGDSSNS
+499 VSGDGGSSNDR
-509 SYIKKAVNGT
+509 YINWAANGR
-519 SSTAG
+519 SNNVGIISQ
-524 MVSRIIGMAVVD
+524 IIGLATID
-536 MTQENAGSQV
+536 MSKENAETTMNEAIANV
-546 ESNLAAL
+546 
-553 DTVSRATCSSK
+553 DVVSRATCSSQALK
-564 SIKEACKEALNQA
+564 DACKEALNQA
-577 RAKFLE
+577 RAKFLK
-583 QKEAEERLADVK
+583 QKDDQKNLADVK

-600 DETGK
+600 DETGNA
-605 MDAELTDPEEGQ
+605 DTELTDPENDPQ
-617 KESSEE
+617 
-623 SEAEEEKKKSEAETD
+623 EAA
-638 PADDSQGTEQEQL
+638 QEQL
-651 PETDAE
+651 LETE

>member
-1 MKKDKQT
+1 MKKDKKT

-14 LDQKN
+14 LDPKN

-24 KLSTMAPALSALLV
+24 NLSTMAPALSALLV

-45 VAAYTPKVYA
+45 VAAYSPKVYA
-55 VQKPEVKTADTDEA
+55 VQKPSPKTESADTT
-69 AEENAEETALEG
+69 AEDTAEETALEG
-81 QVFDLPDGV
+81 QVFDLPDGI

-112 IVAITILNVEADDAA
+112 IVAITVLNVEADDAA

-181 GQGQGSTTVAEVA
+181 GKGEGSTTVAEVA

-221 SGGKIASV
+221 SGGKIASI
-229 EIVETSDGSS
+229 EIVSTSDGSS
-239 YIGKA
+239 YISKA

-252 ASQSTNVDTVSG
+252 SSQSTNVDTVSG

-289 VPASTES
+289 VPASTEN

-301 QQNQTP
+301 QQNQSVPTP
-307 VVPEVSGNFPYPDGT
+307 SVSGNFPYPDGT
-322 YYGVA
+322 YYGTA

-334 KVAVVLK
+334 KVAIVLK
-341 NKTIQSVQILENEDD
+341 NHTIQSVQILENEDD

-407 PSNGNNSNTNNGNQ
+407 PSNGNNSNNGNQ
-421 NNNNSGNNNGNNGN
+421 NNNNSGNNNGNTGN
-435 NNSDNNNGNTE
+435 NNNSNNNGSTE
-446 KPDDSNVETET
+446 KPDDSNTNAPT

-463 YTVTVKCEPDEDED
+463 YTVTVKCEPDESED

-485 TITIKGDKIIAVTN
+485 TITVKGDKITAISN
-499 VTGDGDSSNS
+499 VSGDGDSSNDR
-509 SYIKKAVNGT
+509 YINWAANGR
-519 SSTAG
+519 SNNVGIISQ
-524 MVSRIIGMAVVD
+524 IIGLATID
-536 MTQENAGSQV
+536 MSKENAETTMNEAIANV
-546 ESNLAAL
+546 
-553 DTVSRATCSSK
+553 DVVSRATCSSK
-564 SIKEACKEALNQA
+564 ALKDACKEALNQA

-583 QKEAEERLADVK
+583 QKDDQKNLADVK

-600 DETGK
+600 DETGNA
-605 MDAELTDPEEGQ
+605 DTELTDPENDPQ
-617 KESSEE
+617 
-623 SEAEEEKKKSEAETD
+623 EAA
-638 PADDSQGTEQEQL
+638 QEQL
-651 PETDAE
+651 LETE

>member
-1 MKKDKQT
+1 MKKDKKT

-14 LDQKN
+14 LDPKN

-24 KLSTMAPALSALLV
+24 NLSTMAPALSALLV

-45 VAAYTPKVYA
+45 VAAYSPKVYA
-55 VQKPEVKTADTDEA
+55 VQKPSPKTESADTT
-69 AEENAEETALEG
+69 AEDTAEETALEG
-81 QVFDLPDGV
+81 QVFDLPDGI

-112 IVAITILNVEADDAA
+112 IVAITVLNVEADDAA

-181 GQGQGSTTVAEVA
+181 GKGEGSTTVAEVA

-221 SGGKIASV
+221 SGGKIASI
-229 EIVETSDGSS
+229 EIVSTSDGSS
-239 YIGKA
+239 YISKA

-252 ASQSTNVDTVSG
+252 SSQSTNVDTVSG

-289 VPASTES
+289 VPVSTEN

-301 QQNQTP
+301 QQNQSAPTP
-307 VVPEVSGNFPYPDGT
+307 SVSGNFPYPDGT
-322 YYGVA
+322 YYGTA

-334 KVAVVLK
+334 KVAIVLK
-341 NKTIQSVQILENEDD
+341 NHTIQSVQILENEDD

-398 LESAKAAAN
+398 LESAKAVAN
-407 PSNGNNSNTNNGNQ
+407 PSNGNNSNNGNQ
-421 NNNNSGNNNGNNGN
+421 NNNNSGNNNGNTGN
-435 NNSDNNNGNTE
+435 NNNSNNNGSTE
-446 KPDDSNVETET
+446 KPDDSNTNAPT

-463 YTVTVKCEPDEDED
+463 YTVTVKCGPDESED

-485 TITIKGDKIIAVTN
+485 TITVKGDKITAISN
-499 VTGDGDSSNS
+499 VSGDGDSSNDR
-509 SYIKKAVNGT
+509 YINWAANGR
-519 SSTAG
+519 SNNVGIISQ
-524 MVSRIIGMAVVD
+524 IIGLATID
-536 MTQENAGSQV
+536 MSKENAETTMNEAIAYV
-546 ESNLAAL
+546 
-553 DTVSRATCSSK
+553 DVVSRATCSSQALK
-564 SIKEACKEALNQA
+564 DACKEALNQA

-583 QKEAEERLADVK
+583 QKDDQKNLADVK

-600 DETGK
+600 DETGNA
-605 MDAELTDPEEGQ
+605 DTELTDPENDPQ
-617 KESSEE
+617 
-623 SEAEEEKKKSEAETD
+623 EAA
-638 PADDSQGTEQEQL
+638 QEQL
-651 PETDAE
+651 LETE

>member
-1 MKKDKQT
+1 MKKDKKT
-8 EVDPEN
+8 EVDLEN
-14 LDQKN
+14 LDPKN

-24 KLSTMAPALSALLV
+24 NLSTMAPALSALLV

-45 VAAYTPKVYA
+45 VAAYSPKVYA
-55 VQKPEVKTADTDEA
+55 VQKPSPKTESADTT
-69 AEENAEETALEG
+69 AEDTAEETALEG
-81 QVFDLPDGV
+81 QVFDLPDGI

-112 IVAITILNVEADDAA
+112 IVAITVLNVEADDAA

-181 GQGQGSTTVAEVA
+181 GKGEGSTTVAEVA

-221 SGGKIASV
+221 SGGKIASI
-229 EIVETSDGSS
+229 EIVSTSDGSS
-239 YIGKA
+239 YISKA

-252 ASQSTNVDTVSG
+252 SSQSTNVDTVSG

-289 VPASTES
+289 VPVSTEN

-301 QQNQTP
+301 QQNQSAPTP
-307 VVPEVSGNFPYPDGT
+307 SVSGNFPYPDGT
-322 YYGVA
+322 YYGTA

-334 KVAVVLK
+334 KVAIVLK
-341 NKTIQSVQILENEDD
+341 NHTIQSVQILENEDD

-407 PSNGNNSNTNNGNQ
+407 PSNGNNSNNGNQ
-421 NNNNSGNNNGNNGN
+421 NNNNSGNNNGNTGN
-435 NNSDNNNGNTE
+435 NNNSNNNGSTE
-446 KPDDSNVETET
+446 KPDDSNTNAPT

-463 YTVTVKCEPDEDED
+463 YTVTVKCEPDESED

-485 TITIKGDKIIAVTN
+485 TITVKGDKITAISN
-499 VTGDGDSSNS
+499 VSGDGDSSNDR
-509 SYIKKAVNGT
+509 YINWAANGR
-519 SSTAG
+519 SNNVGIISQ
-524 MVSRIIGMAVVD
+524 IIGLATID
-536 MTQENAGSQV
+536 MSKENAETTMNKAIANV
-546 ESNLAAL
+546 
-553 DTVSRATCSSK
+553 DVVSRATCSSQALK
-564 SIKEACKEALNQA
+564 DACKEALNQA

-583 QKEAEERLADVK
+583 QKDDQKNLADVK

-600 DETGK
+600 DETGNA
-605 MDAELTDPEEGQ
+605 DTELTDPENDPQ
-617 KESSEE
+617 
-623 SEAEEEKKKSEAETD
+623 EAA
-638 PADDSQGTEQEQL
+638 QEQL
-651 PETDAE
+651 LETE

>member
-1 MKKDKQT
+1 MKKDKKT

-14 LDQKN
+14 LDPKN

-24 KLSTMAPALSALLV
+24 NLSTMAPALSALLV

-45 VAAYTPKVYA
+45 VAAYSPKVYA
-55 VQKPEVKTADTDEA
+55 VQKPSPKTESADTT
-69 AEENAEETALEG
+69 AEDTAEETALEG
-81 QVFDLPDGV
+81 QVFDLPDGI

-112 IVAITILNVEADDAA
+112 IVAITVLNVEADDAA

-181 GQGQGSTTVAEVA
+181 GKGEGSTTVAEVA

-221 SGGKIASV
+221 SGGKIASI
-229 EIVETSDGSS
+229 EIVSTSDGSS
-239 YIGKA
+239 YISKA

-252 ASQSTNVDTVSG
+252 SSQSTNVDTVSG

-289 VPASTES
+289 VPASTEN

-301 QQNQTP
+301 QQNQSAPTP
-307 VVPEVSGNFPYPDGT
+307 SVSGNFPYPDGT
-322 YYGVA
+322 YYGTA

-334 KVAVVLK
+334 KVAIVLK
-341 NKTIQSVQILENEDD
+341 NHTIQSVQILENEDD
-356 AAFFNRARAVVNN
+356 AAFFNRACAVVNN

-407 PSNGNNSNTNNGNQ
+407 PSNGNNSNNGNQ
-421 NNNNSGNNNGNNGN
+421 NNNNSGNNNGNTGN
-435 NNSDNNNGNTE
+435 NNNSNNNGSTE
-446 KPDDSNVETET
+446 KPDDSNTNAPT

-463 YTVTVKCEPDEDED
+463 YTVTVKCEPDESED

-485 TITIKGDKIIAVTN
+485 TITVKGDKITAISN
-499 VTGDGDSSNS
+499 VSGDGDSSNDR
-509 SYIKKAVNGT
+509 YINWAANGR
-519 SSTAG
+519 SNNVGIISQ
-524 MVSRIIGMAVVD
+524 IIGLATID
-536 MTQENAGSQV
+536 MSKENAETTMNEAIANV
-546 ESNLAAL
+546 
-553 DTVSRATCSSK
+553 DVVSRATCSSQALK
-564 SIKEACKEALNQA
+564 DACKEALNQA

-583 QKEAEERLADVK
+583 QKDDQKNLADVK

-600 DETGK
+600 DETGNA
-605 MDAELTDPEEGQ
+605 DTELTDPENDPQ
-617 KESSEE
+617 
-623 SEAEEEKKKSEAETD
+623 EAA
-638 PADDSQGTEQEQL
+638 QEQL
-651 PETDAE
+651 LETE

>member
-1 MKKDKQT
+1 MKKDKKT

-14 LDQKN
+14 LDPKN

-24 KLSTMAPALSALLV
+24 NLSTMAPALSALLV

-45 VAAYTPKVYA
+45 VAAYSPKVYA
-55 VQKPEVKTADTDEA
+55 VQKPSPKTESADTT
-69 AEENAEETALEG
+69 AEDTAEETALEG
-81 QVFDLPDGV
+81 QVFDLPDGI

-112 IVAITILNVEADDAA
+112 IVAITVLNVEADDAA

-167 LTGEKDSGK
+167 LTGEKDRGK

-181 GQGQGSTTVAEVA
+181 GKGEGSTTVAEVA

-221 SGGKIASV
+221 SGGKIASI
-229 EIVETSDGSS
+229 EIVSTSDGSS
-239 YIGKA
+239 YISKA

-252 ASQSTNVDTVSG
+252 SSQSTNVDTVSG

-289 VPASTES
+289 VPVSTEN

-301 QQNQTP
+301 QQNQSAPTP
-307 VVPEVSGNFPYPDGT
+307 SVSGNFPYPDGT
-322 YYGVA
+322 YYGTA

-334 KVAVVLK
+334 KVAIVLK
-341 NKTIQSVQILENEDD
+341 NHTIQSVQILENEDD

-407 PSNGNNSNTNNGNQ
+407 PSNGNNSNNGNQ
-421 NNNNSGNNNGNNGN
+421 NNNNSGNNNGNTGN
-435 NNSDNNNGNTE
+435 NNNSNNNGSTE
-446 KPDDSNVETET
+446 KPDDSNTNAPT

-463 YTVTVKCEPDEDED
+463 YTVTVKCEPDESED

-485 TITIKGDKIIAVTN
+485 TITVKGDKITAISN
-499 VTGDGDSSNS
+499 VSGDGDSSNDR
-509 SYIKKAVNGT
+509 YINWAANGR
-519 SSTAG
+519 SNNVGIISQ
-524 MVSRIIGMAVVD
+524 IIGLATID
-536 MTQENAGSQV
+536 MSKENAETTMNEAIANV
-546 ESNLAAL
+546 
-553 DTVSRATCSSK
+553 DVVSRATCSSQALK
-564 SIKEACKEALNQA
+564 DACKEALNQA

-583 QKEAEERLADVK
+583 QKDDQKNLADVK

-600 DETGK
+600 DETGNA
-605 MDAELTDPEEGQ
+605 DTELTDPENDPQ
-617 KESSEE
+617 
-623 SEAEEEKKKSEAETD
+623 EAA
-638 PADDSQGTEQEQL
+638 QEQL
-651 PETDAE
+651 LETE

>member
-1 MKKDKQT
+1 MKKDKKT

-14 LDQKN
+14 LDPKN

-24 KLSTMAPALSALLV
+24 NLSTMAPALSALLV

-45 VAAYTPKVYA
+45 VAAYSPKVYA
-55 VQKPEVKTADTDEA
+55 VQKPSPKTESADTT
-69 AEENAEETALEG
+69 AEDTAEETALEG
-81 QVFDLPDGV
+81 QVFDLPDGI

-112 IVAITILNVEADDAA
+112 IVAITVLNVEADDAA

-181 GQGQGSTTVAEVA
+181 GKGEGSTTVAEVA

-221 SGGKIASV
+221 SGGKIASI
-229 EIVETSDGSS
+229 EIVSTSDGSS
-239 YIGKA
+239 YISKA

-252 ASQSTNVDTVSG
+252 SSQSTNVDTVSG

-289 VPASTES
+289 VPTSTEN

-301 QQNQTP
+301 QQNQSAPTP
-307 VVPEVSGNFPYPDGT
+307 SVSGNFPYPDGT
-322 YYGVA
+322 YYGTA

-334 KVAVVLK
+334 KVAIVLK
-341 NKTIQSVQILENEDD
+341 NHTIQSVQILENEDD

-407 PSNGNNSNTNNGNQ
+407 PSNGNNSNNGNQ
-421 NNNNSGNNNGNNGN
+421 NNNNSGNNNGNTGN
-435 NNSDNNNGNTE
+435 NNNSNNNGSTE
-446 KPDDSNVETET
+446 KPDDSNTNAPT

-463 YTVTVKCEPDEDED
+463 YTVTVKCEPDESEN

-485 TITIKGDKIIAVTN
+485 TITVKGDKITAISN
-499 VTGDGDSSNS
+499 VSGDGDSSNDR
-509 SYIKKAVNGT
+509 YINWAANGR
-519 SSTAG
+519 SNNVGIISQ
-524 MVSRIIGMAVVD
+524 IIGLATID
-536 MTQENAGSQV
+536 MSKENAETTMNEAIANV
-546 ESNLAAL
+546 
-553 DTVSRATCSSK
+553 DVVSRATCSSK
-564 SIKEACKEALNQA
+564 ALKDACKEALNQA

-583 QKEAEERLADVK
+583 QKDDQKNLADVK

-600 DETGK
+600 DETGNA
-605 MDAELTDPEEGQ
+605 DTELTDPENDPQ
-617 KESSEE
+617 
-623 SEAEEEKKKSEAETD
+623 EAA
-638 PADDSQGTEQEQL
+638 QEQL
-651 PETDAE
+651 LETE

>member
-1 MKKDKQT
+1 MKKDKKT

-14 LDQKN
+14 LDPKN

-24 KLSTMAPALSALLV
+24 NLSTMAPALSALLV

-45 VAAYTPKVYA
+45 VAAYSPKVYA
-55 VQKPEVKTADTDEA
+55 VQKPSPKTESADTT
-69 AEENAEETALEG
+69 AEDTAEETALEG
-81 QVFDLPDGV
+81 QVFDLPDGI

-112 IVAITILNVEADDAA
+112 IVAITVLNVEADDAA

-181 GQGQGSTTVAEVA
+181 GKGEGSTTVAEVA

-221 SGGKIASV
+221 SGGKIASI
-229 EIVETSDGSS
+229 EIVSTSDGSS
-239 YIGKA
+239 YISKA

-252 ASQSTNVDTVSG
+252 SSQSTNVDTVSG

-279 LAQAAVDGST
+279 LAQAAVYGST
-289 VPASTES
+289 VPASTEN

-301 QQNQTP
+301 QQNQSAPTP
-307 VVPEVSGNFPYPDGT
+307 SVSGNFPYPDGT
-322 YYGVA
+322 YYGTA

-334 KVAVVLK
+334 KVAIVLK
-341 NKTIQSVQILENEDD
+341 NHTIQSVQILENEDD

-407 PSNGNNSNTNNGNQ
+407 PSNGNNSNNGNQ
-421 NNNNSGNNNGNNGN
+421 NNNNSGNNNGNTGN
-435 NNSDNNNGNTE
+435 NNNSNNNGSTE
-446 KPDDSNVETET
+446 KPDDSNTNAPT

-463 YTVTVKCEPDEDED
+463 YTVTVKCEPDESED

-485 TITIKGDKIIAVTN
+485 TITVKGDKITAISN
-499 VTGDGDSSNS
+499 VSGDGDSSNDR
-509 SYIKKAVNGT
+509 YINWAANGR
-519 SSTAG
+519 SNNVGIISQ
-524 MVSRIIGMAVVD
+524 IIGLATID
-536 MTQENAGSQV
+536 MSKENAETTMNEAIANV
-546 ESNLAAL
+546 
-553 DTVSRATCSSK
+553 DVVSRATCSSQALK
-564 SIKEACKEALNQA
+564 DACKEALNQA

-583 QKEAEERLADVK
+583 QKDDQKNLADVK

-600 DETGK
+600 DETGNA
-605 MDAELTDPEEGQ
+605 DTELTDPENDPQ
-617 KESSEE
+617 
-623 SEAEEEKKKSEAETD
+623 EAA
-638 PADDSQGTEQEQL
+638 QEQL
-651 PETDAE
+651 LETE

>member
-1 MKKDKQT
+1 MKKDKKT

-14 LDQKN
+14 LDPKN

-24 KLSTMAPALSALLV
+24 NLSTMAPALSALLV

-45 VAAYTPKVYA
+45 VAAYSPKVYA
-55 VQKPEVKTADTDEA
+55 VQKPSPKTESADTT
-69 AEENAEETALEG
+69 AEDTAEETALEG
-81 QVFDLPDGV
+81 QVFDLPDGI

-112 IVAITILNVEADDAA
+112 IVTITVLNVEADDAA

-181 GQGQGSTTVAEVA
+181 GKGEGSTTVAEVA
-194 DAAAYKDGTYYGS
+194 DAAVYKDGTYYGS

-221 SGGKIASV
+221 SGGKIASI
-229 EIVETSDGSS
+229 EIVSTSDGSS
-239 YIGKA
+239 YISKA

-252 ASQSTNVDTVSG
+252 SSQSTNVDTVSG

-289 VPASTES
+289 VPVSTEN

-301 QQNQTP
+301 QQNQSAPTP
-307 VVPEVSGNFPYPDGT
+307 SVSGNFPYPDGT
-322 YYGVA
+322 YYGTA

-334 KVAVVLK
+334 KVAIVLK
-341 NKTIQSVQILENEDD
+341 NHTIQSVQILENEDD

-407 PSNGNNSNTNNGNQ
+407 PSNGNNSNNGNQ
-421 NNNNSGNNNGNNGN
+421 NNNNSGNNNGNTGN
-435 NNSDNNNGNTE
+435 NNNSNNNGSTE
-446 KPDDSNVETET
+446 KPDDSNTNAPT

-463 YTVTVKCEPDEDED
+463 YTVTVKCEPDESED

-485 TITIKGDKIIAVTN
+485 TITVKGDKITAISN
-499 VTGDGDSSNS
+499 VSGDGDSSNDR
-509 SYIKKAVNGT
+509 YINWAANGR
-519 SSTAG
+519 SNNVGIISQ
-524 MVSRIIGMAVVD
+524 IIGLATID
-536 MTQENAGSQV
+536 MSKENAETTMNEAIANV
-546 ESNLAAL
+546 
-553 DTVSRATCSSK
+553 DVVSRATCSSQALK
-564 SIKEACKEALNQA
+564 DACKEALNQA

-583 QKEAEERLADVK
+583 QKDDQKNLADVK

-600 DETGK
+600 DETGNA
-605 MDAELTDPEEGQ
+605 DTELTDPENDPQ
-617 KESSEE
+617 
-623 SEAEEEKKKSEAETD
+623 EAA
-638 PADDSQGTEQEQL
+638 QEQL
-651 PETDAE
+651 LETE

>member
-1 MKKDKQT
+1 MKKDKKT
-8 EVDPEN
+8 EVDLEN
-14 LDQKN
+14 LDPKN

-24 KLSTMAPALSALLV
+24 NLSTMAPALSALLV

-45 VAAYTPKVYA
+45 VAAYSPKVYA
-55 VQKPEVKTADTDEA
+55 VQKPSPKTESADTT
-69 AEENAEETALEG
+69 AEDTAEETALEG
-81 QVFDLPDGV
+81 QVFDLPDGI

-112 IVAITILNVEADDAA
+112 IVAITVLNVEADDAA

-181 GQGQGSTTVAEVA
+181 GKGEGSTTVAEVA

-221 SGGKIASV
+221 SGGKIASI
-229 EIVETSDGSS
+229 EIVSTSDGSS
-239 YIGKA
+239 YISKA

-252 ASQSTNVDTVSG
+252 SSQSTNVDTVSG

-289 VPASTES
+289 VPVSTEN

-301 QQNQTP
+301 QQNQSAPTP
-307 VVPEVSGNFPYPDGT
+307 SVSGNFPYPDGT
-322 YYGVA
+322 YYGTA

-334 KVAVVLK
+334 KVAIVLK
-341 NKTIQSVQILENEDD
+341 NHTIQSVQILENEDD

-407 PSNGNNSNTNNGNQ
+407 PSNGNNSNNGNQ
-421 NNNNSGNNNGNNGN
+421 NNNNSGNNNGNTGN
-435 NNSDNNNGNTE
+435 NNNSNNNGSTE
-446 KPDDSNVETET
+446 KPDDSNTNAPT

-463 YTVTVKCEPDEDED
+463 YTVTVKCEPDESED

-485 TITIKGDKIIAVTN
+485 TITVKGDKITAISN
-499 VTGDGDSSNS
+499 VSGDGDSSNDR
-509 SYIKKAVNGT
+509 YINWAANGR
-519 SSTAG
+519 SNNVGIISQ
-524 MVSRIIGMAVVD
+524 IIGLATID
-536 MTQENAGSQV
+536 MSKENA
-546 ESNLAAL
+546 ETTMNEAISNV
-553 DTVSRATCSSK
+553 DVVSRATCSSQALK
-564 SIKEACKEALNQA
+564 DACKEALNQA

-583 QKEAEERLADVK
+583 QKDDQKNLADVK

-600 DETGK
+600 DETGNA
-605 MDAELTDPEEGQ
+605 DTELTDPENDPQ
-617 KESSEE
+617 
-623 SEAEEEKKKSEAETD
+623 EAA
-638 PADDSQGTEQEQL
+638 QEQL
-651 PETDAE
+651 LETE

>member
-1 MKKDKQT
+1 MKKDKKT

-14 LDQKN
+14 LDPKN

-24 KLSTMAPALSALLV
+24 SLSTMAPALSALLV

-45 VAAYTPKVYA
+45 VAAYSPKVYA
-55 VQKPEVKTADTDEA
+55 VQKPSPKTESADTT
-69 AEENAEETALEG
+69 AEDTAEETALEG
-81 QVFDLPDGV
+81 QVFDLPDGI

-112 IVAITILNVEADDAA
+112 IVAITVLNVEADDAA

-181 GQGQGSTTVAEVA
+181 GKGEGSTTVAEVA

-221 SGGKIASV
+221 SGGKIASI
-229 EIVETSDGSS
+229 EIVSTSDGSS
-239 YIGKA
+239 YISKA

-252 ASQSTNVDTVSG
+252 SSQSTNVDTVSG

-289 VPASTES
+289 VPASTEN

-301 QQNQTP
+301 QQNQSAPTP
-307 VVPEVSGNFPYPDGT
+307 SVSGNFPYPDGT
-322 YYGVA
+322 YYGTA

-334 KVAVVLK
+334 KVAIVLK
-341 NKTIQSVQILENEDD
+341 NHTIQSVQILENEDD

-407 PSNGNNSNTNNGNQ
+407 PSNGNNSNNGNQ
-421 NNNNSGNNNGNNGN
+421 NNNNSGNNNGNTGN
-435 NNSDNNNGNTE
+435 NNNSNNNGSTE
-446 KPDDSNVETET
+446 KPDDSNTNAPT

-463 YTVTVKCEPDEDED
+463 YTVTVKCEPDESED

-485 TITIKGDKIIAVTN
+485 TITVKGDKITAISN
-499 VTGDGDSSNS
+499 VSGDGDSSNDR
-509 SYIKKAVNGT
+509 YINWAENGR
-519 SSTAG
+519 SNNVGIISQ
-524 MVSRIIGMAVVD
+524 IIGLATID
-536 MTQENAGSQV
+536 MSKENAETTMNEAIANV
-546 ESNLAAL
+546 
-553 DTVSRATCSSK
+553 DVVSRATCSSQALK
-564 SIKEACKEALNQA
+564 DACKEALNQA

-583 QKEAEERLADVK
+583 QKDDQKNLADVK

-600 DETGK
+600 DETGNA
-605 MDAELTDPEEGQ
+605 DTELTDPENDPQ
-617 KESSEE
+617 
-623 SEAEEEKKKSEAETD
+623 EAA
-638 PADDSQGTEQEQL
+638 QEQL
-651 PETDAE
+651 LETE

>member
-1 MKKDKQT
+1 MKKDKKT

-14 LDQKN
+14 LDPKN

-24 KLSTMAPALSALLV
+24 NLSTMAPALSALLV

-45 VAAYTPKVYA
+45 VAAYSPKVYA
-55 VQKPEVKTADTDEA
+55 VQKPSPKTESADTT
-69 AEENAEETALEG
+69 AEDTAEETALEG
-81 QVFDLPDGV
+81 QVFDLPDGI

-112 IVAITILNVEADDAA
+112 IVAITVLNVEADDAA

-181 GQGQGSTTVAEVA
+181 GKGEGSTTVAEVA

-221 SGGKIASV
+221 SGGKIASI
-229 EIVETSDGSS
+229 EIVSTSDGSS
-239 YIGKA
+239 YISKA

-252 ASQSTNVDTVSG
+252 SSQSTNVDTVSG

-279 LAQAAVDGST
+279 LAQAAVDEST
-289 VPASTES
+289 VPASTEN

-301 QQNQTP
+301 QQNQSAPTP
-307 VVPEVSGNFPYPDGT
+307 SVSGNFPYPDGT
-322 YYGVA
+322 YYGTA

-334 KVAVVLK
+334 KVAIVLK
-341 NKTIQSVQILENEDD
+341 NHTIQSVQILENEDD

-407 PSNGNNSNTNNGNQ
+407 PSNGNNSNNGNQ
-421 NNNNSGNNNGNNGN
+421 NNNNSGNNNGNTGN
-435 NNSDNNNGNTE
+435 NNNSNNNGSTE
-446 KPDDSNVETET
+446 KPDDSNTNAPT

-463 YTVTVKCEPDEDED
+463 YTVTVKCEPDESED

-485 TITIKGDKIIAVTN
+485 TITVKGDKITAISN
-499 VTGDGDSSNS
+499 VSGDGDSSNDR
-509 SYIKKAVNGT
+509 YINWAANGR
-519 SSTAG
+519 SNNVGIISQ
-524 MVSRIIGMAVVD
+524 IIGLATID
-536 MTQENAGSQV
+536 MSKENAETTMNEAIANV
-546 ESNLAAL
+546 
-553 DTVSRATCSSK
+553 DVVSRATCSSQALK
-564 SIKEACKEALNQA
+564 DACKEALNQA

-583 QKEAEERLADVK
+583 QKDDQKNLADVK

-600 DETGK
+600 DETGNA
-605 MDAELTDPEEGQ
+605 DTELTDPENDPQ
-617 KESSEE
+617 
-623 SEAEEEKKKSEAETD
+623 EAA
-638 PADDSQGTEQEQL
+638 QEQL
-651 PETDAE
+651 LETE

>member
-1 MKKDKQT
+1 MKKDKKT

-14 LDQKN
+14 LDPKN

-24 KLSTMAPALSALLV
+24 NLSTMAPALSALLV

-45 VAAYTPKVYA
+45 VAAYSPKVYA
-55 VQKPEVKTADTDEA
+55 VQKPSPKTESADTT
-69 AEENAEETALEG
+69 AEDTAEETALEG
-81 QVFDLPDGV
+81 QVFDLPDGI

-112 IVAITILNVEADDAA
+112 IVAITVLNVEADDAA

-181 GQGQGSTTVAEVA
+181 GKGEGSTTVAEVA

-221 SGGKIASV
+221 SGGKIASI
-229 EIVETSDGSS
+229 EIVSTSDGSS
-239 YIGKA
+239 YISKA

-252 ASQSTNVDTVSG
+252 SSQSTNVDTVSG

-289 VPASTES
+289 VPASTEN

-301 QQNQTP
+301 QQNQSAPTP
-307 VVPEVSGNFPYPDGT
+307 SVSGNFPYPDGT
-322 YYGVA
+322 YYGTA

-334 KVAVVLK
+334 KVAIVLK
-341 NKTIQSVQILENEDD
+341 NHTIQSVQILENEDD

-407 PSNGNNSNTNNGNQ
+407 PSNGNNSNNGNQ
-421 NNNNSGNNNGNNGN
+421 NNNNSGNNNGNTGN
-435 NNSDNNNGNTE
+435 NNNSNNNGSTE
-446 KPDDSNVETET
+446 KPDDSNTNAPT

-463 YTVTVKCEPDEDED
+463 YTVTVKCEPDESGD

-485 TITIKGDKIIAVTN
+485 TITVKGDKITAISN
-499 VTGDGDSSNS
+499 VSGDGDSSNDR
-509 SYIKKAVNGT
+509 YINWAANGR
-519 SSTAG
+519 SNNVGIISQ
-524 MVSRIIGMAVVD
+524 IIGLATID
-536 MTQENAGSQV
+536 MSKENAETTMNEAIANV
-546 ESNLAAL
+546 
-553 DTVSRATCSSK
+553 DVVSRATCSSQALK
-564 SIKEACKEALNQA
+564 DACKEALNQA

-583 QKEAEERLADVK
+583 QKDDQKNLADVK

-600 DETGK
+600 DETGNA
-605 MDAELTDPEEGQ
+605 DTELTDPENDPQ
-617 KESSEE
+617 
-623 SEAEEEKKKSEAETD
+623 EAA
-638 PADDSQGTEQEQL
+638 QEQL
-651 PETDAE
+651 LETE

>member
-1 MKKDKQT
+1 MKKDKKT
-8 EVDPEN
+8 EVDLEN
-14 LDQKN
+14 LDPKN

-24 KLSTMAPALSALLV
+24 NLSTMAPALSALLV

-45 VAAYTPKVYA
+45 VAAYSPKVYA
-55 VQKPEVKTADTDEA
+55 VQKPSPKTESADTT
-69 AEENAEETALEG
+69 AEDTAEETALEG
-81 QVFDLPDGV
+81 QVFDLPDGI

-112 IVAITILNVEADDAA
+112 IVAITVLNVEADDAA

-181 GQGQGSTTVAEVA
+181 GKGEGSTTVAEVA

-221 SGGKIASV
+221 SGGKIASI
-229 EIVETSDGSS
+229 EIVSTSDGSS
-239 YIGKA
+239 YISKA

-252 ASQSTNVDTVSG
+252 SSQSTNVDTVSG

-289 VPASTES
+289 VPVSTEN

-301 QQNQTP
+301 QQNQSAPTP
-307 VVPEVSGNFPYPDGT
+307 SVSGNFPYPDGT
-322 YYGVA
+322 YYGTA

-334 KVAVVLK
+334 KVAIVLK
-341 NKTIQSVQILENEDD
+341 NHTIQSVQILENEDD

-407 PSNGNNSNTNNGNQ
+407 PSNGNNSNNGNQ
-421 NNNNSGNNNGNNGN
+421 NNNNSGNNNGNTGN
-435 NNSDNNNGNTE
+435 NNNSNNNGSTE
-446 KPDDSNVETET
+446 KPDDSNTNAPT

-463 YTVTVKCEPDEDED
+463 YTVTVKCEPDESED

-485 TITIKGDKIIAVTN
+485 TITVKGDKITAISN
-499 VTGDGDSSNS
+499 VSGDGDSSNDR
-509 SYIKKAVNGT
+509 YINWAANGR
-519 SSTAG
+519 SNNVGIISQ
-524 MVSRIIGMAVVD
+524 IIGLATID
-536 MTQENAGSQV
+536 MSKENAETTMNEAIANV
-546 ESNLAAL
+546 
-553 DTVSRATCSSK
+553 DVVSRATCSSQALK
-564 SIKEACKEALNQA
+564 DACKETLNQA

-583 QKEAEERLADVK
+583 QKDDQKNLADVK

-600 DETGK
+600 DETGNA
-605 MDAELTDPEEGQ
+605 DTELTDPENDPQ
-617 KESSEE
+617 
-623 SEAEEEKKKSEAETD
+623 EAA
-638 PADDSQGTEQEQL
+638 QEQL
-651 PETDAE
+651 LETE

>member
-1 MKKDKQT
+1 MKKDKKT

-14 LDQKN
+14 LDPKN

-24 KLSTMAPALSALLV
+24 NLSTMAPALSALLV

-45 VAAYTPKVYA
+45 VAAYSPKVYA
-55 VQKPEVKTADTDEA
+55 VQKPSPKTESADTT
-69 AEENAEETALEG
+69 AEDTAEETALEG
-81 QVFDLPDGV
+81 QVFDLPDGI

-112 IVAITILNVEADDAA
+112 IVAITVLNVEADDAA

-181 GQGQGSTTVAEVA
+181 GKGEGSTTVAEVA

-221 SGGKIASV
+221 SGGKIASI
-229 EIVETSDGSS
+229 EIVSTSDGSS
-239 YIGKA
+239 YISKA

-252 ASQSTNVDTVSG
+252 SSQSTNVDTVSG

-289 VPASTES
+289 VPVSTEN

-301 QQNQTP
+301 QQNQSAPTP
-307 VVPEVSGNFPYPDGT
+307 SVSGNFPYPDGT
-322 YYGVA
+322 YYGTA

-334 KVAVVLK
+334 KVAIVLK
-341 NKTIQSVQILENEDD
+341 NHTIQSVQILENEDD

-407 PSNGNNSNTNNGNQ
+407 PSNGNNSNNGNQ
-421 NNNNSGNNNGNNGN
+421 NNNNSGNNNGNTGN
-435 NNSDNNNGNTE
+435 NNNSNNNGSTE
-446 KPDDSNVETET
+446 KPDDSNTNAPT

-463 YTVTVKCEPDEDED
+463 YTVTVKCEPDESED

-485 TITIKGDKIIAVTN
+485 TITVKGDKITAISN
-499 VTGDGDSSNS
+499 VSGDGDSSNDR
-509 SYIKKAVNGT
+509 YINWAANGR
-519 SSTAG
+519 SNNVGIISQ
-524 MVSRIIGMAVVD
+524 IIGLATID
-536 MTQENAGSQV
+536 MSKENA
-546 ESNLAAL
+546 ETTMNEAISNV
-553 DTVSRATCSSK
+553 DVVSRATCSSQALK
-564 SIKEACKEALNQA
+564 DACKEALNQA

-583 QKEAEERLADVK
+583 QKDDQKNLADVK

-600 DETGK
+600 DETGNA
-605 MDAELTDPEEGQ
+605 DTELTDPENDPQ
-617 KESSEE
+617 
-623 SEAEEEKKKSEAETD
+623 EAA
-638 PADDSQGTEQEQL
+638 QEQL
-651 PETDAE
+651 LETE

>member
-1 MKKDKQT
+1 MKKDKKT

-14 LDQKN
+14 LDPKN

-24 KLSTMAPALSALLV
+24 NLSTMAPALSALLV

-45 VAAYTPKVYA
+45 VAAYSPKVYA
-55 VQKPEVKTADTDEA
+55 VQKPSPKTESADTT
-69 AEENAEETALEG
+69 AEDTAEETALEG
-81 QVFDLPDGV
+81 QVFDLPDGI

-112 IVAITILNVEADDAA
+112 IVAITVLNVEADDAA

-181 GQGQGSTTVAEVA
+181 GKGEGSTTVAEVA

-221 SGGKIASV
+221 SGGKIASI
-229 EIVETSDGSS
+229 EIVSTSDGSS
-239 YIGKA
+239 YISKA

-252 ASQSTNVDTVSG
+252 SSQSTNVDTVSG

-289 VPASTES
+289 VPVSTEN

-301 QQNQTP
+301 QQNQSAPTP
-307 VVPEVSGNFPYPDGT
+307 SVSGNFPYPDGT
-322 YYGVA
+322 YYGTA

-334 KVAVVLK
+334 KVAIVLK
-341 NKTIQSVQILENEDD
+341 NHTIQSVQILENEDD

-407 PSNGNNSNTNNGNQ
+407 PFNGNNSNNGNQ
-421 NNNNSGNNNGNNGN
+421 NNNNSGNNNGNTGN
-435 NNSDNNNGNTE
+435 NNNSNNNGSTE
-446 KPDDSNVETET
+446 KPDDSNTNAPT

-463 YTVTVKCEPDEDED
+463 YTVTVKCEPDESED

-485 TITIKGDKIIAVTN
+485 TITVKGDKITAISN
-499 VTGDGDSSNS
+499 VSGDGDSSNDR
-509 SYIKKAVNGT
+509 YINWAANGR
-519 SSTAG
+519 SNNVGIISQ
-524 MVSRIIGMAVVD
+524 IIGLATID
-536 MTQENAGSQV
+536 MSKENAETTMNEAIANV
-546 ESNLAAL
+546 
-553 DTVSRATCSSK
+553 DVVSRATCSSQALK
-564 SIKEACKEALNQA
+564 DACKEALNQA

-583 QKEAEERLADVK
+583 QKDDQKNLADVK

-600 DETGK
+600 DETGNA
-605 MDAELTDPEEGQ
+605 DTELTDPENDPQ
-617 KESSEE
+617 
-623 SEAEEEKKKSEAETD
+623 EAA
-638 PADDSQGTEQEQL
+638 QEQL
-651 PETDAE
+651 LETE

>member
-1 MKKDKQT
+1 MKKDKKT

-14 LDQKN
+14 LDPKN

-24 KLSTMAPALSALLV
+24 NLSTMAPALSALLV

-45 VAAYTPKVYA
+45 VAAYSPKVYA
-55 VQKPEVKTADTDEA
+55 VQKPSPKTESADTT
-69 AEENAEETALEG
+69 AEDTAEETALEG
-81 QVFDLPDGV
+81 QVFDLPDGI

-112 IVAITILNVEADDAA
+112 IVAITVLNVEADDAA

-181 GQGQGSTTVAEVA
+181 GKGEGSTTVAEVA

-221 SGGKIASV
+221 SGGKIASI
-229 EIVETSDGSS
+229 EIVSTSDGSS
-239 YIGKA
+239 YISKA

-252 ASQSTNVDTVSG
+252 SSQSTNVDTVSG

-289 VPASTES
+289 VPVSTEN

-301 QQNQTP
+301 QQNQSAPTP
-307 VVPEVSGNFPYPDGT
+307 SVSGNFPYPDGT
-322 YYGVA
+322 YYGTA

-334 KVAVVLK
+334 KVAIVLK
-341 NKTIQSVQILENEDD
+341 NHTIQSVQILENEDD

-398 LESAKAAAN
+398 LESAKAAPN
-407 PSNGNNSNTNNGNQ
+407 PSNGNNSNNGNQ
-421 NNNNSGNNNGNNGN
+421 NNNNSGNNNGNTGN
-435 NNSDNNNGNTE
+435 NNNSNNNGSTE
-446 KPDDSNVETET
+446 KPDDSNTNAPT

-463 YTVTVKCEPDEDED
+463 YTVTVKCGPDESED

-485 TITIKGDKIIAVTN
+485 TITVKGDKITAISN
-499 VTGDGDSSNS
+499 VSGDGDSSNDR
-509 SYIKKAVNGT
+509 YINWAANGR
-519 SSTAG
+519 SNNVGIISQ
-524 MVSRIIGMAVVD
+524 IIGLATID
-536 MTQENAGSQV
+536 MSKENAETTMNEAIANV
-546 ESNLAAL
+546 
-553 DTVSRATCSSK
+553 DVVSRATCSSQALK
-564 SIKEACKEALNQA
+564 DACKEALNQA

-583 QKEAEERLADVK
+583 QKDDQKNLADVK

-600 DETGK
+600 DETGNA
-605 MDAELTDPEEGQ
+605 DTELTDPENDPQ
-617 KESSEE
+617 
-623 SEAEEEKKKSEAETD
+623 EAA
-638 PADDSQGTEQEQL
+638 QEQL
-651 PETDAE
+651 LETE

>member
-1 MKKDKQT
+1 MKKDKKT
-8 EVDPEN
+8 EVDLEN
-14 LDQKN
+14 LDPKN

-24 KLSTMAPALSALLV
+24 NLSTMAPALSALLV

-45 VAAYTPKVYA
+45 VAAYSPKVYA
-55 VQKPEVKTADTDEA
+55 VQKPSPKTESADTT
-69 AEENAEETALEG
+69 AEDTAEETALEG
-81 QVFDLPDGV
+81 QVFDLPDGI

-112 IVAITILNVEADDAA
+112 IVAITVLNVEADDAA

-181 GQGQGSTTVAEVA
+181 GKGEGSTTVAEVA

-221 SGGKIASV
+221 SGGKIASI
-229 EIVETSDGSS
+229 EIVSTSDGSS
-239 YIGKA
+239 YISKA

-252 ASQSTNVDTVSG
+252 SSQSTNVDTVSG

-289 VPASTES
+289 VPVSTEN

-301 QQNQTP
+301 QQNQSTP
-307 VVPEVSGNFPYPDGT
+307 TPSVSGNFPYPDGT
-322 YYGVA
+322 YYGTA

-334 KVAVVLK
+334 KVAIVLK
-341 NKTIQSVQILENEDD
+341 NHTIQSVQILENEDD

-407 PSNGNNSNTNNGNQ
+407 PSNGNNSNNGNQ
-421 NNNNSGNNNGNNGN
+421 NNNNSGNNNGNTGN
-435 NNSDNNNGNTE
+435 NNNSNNNGSTE
-446 KPDDSNVETET
+446 KPDDSNTNAPT

-463 YTVTVKCEPDEDED
+463 YTVTVKCEPDESED

-485 TITIKGDKIIAVTN
+485 TITVKGDKITAISN
-499 VTGDGDSSNS
+499 VSGDGDSSNDR
-509 SYIKKAVNGT
+509 YINWAANGR
-519 SSTAG
+519 SNNVGIISQ
-524 MVSRIIGMAVVD
+524 IIGLATID
-536 MTQENAGSQV
+536 MSKENAETTMNEAIANV
-546 ESNLAAL
+546 
-553 DTVSRATCSSK
+553 DVVSRATCSSQALK
-564 SIKEACKEALNQA
+564 DACKEALNQA

-583 QKEAEERLADVK
+583 QKDDQKNLADVK

-600 DETGK
+600 DETGNA
-605 MDAELTDPEEGQ
+605 DTELTDPENDPQ
-617 KESSEE
+617 
-623 SEAEEEKKKSEAETD
+623 EAA
-638 PADDSQGTEQEQL
+638 QEQL
-651 PETDAE
+651 LETE

>member
-1 MKKDKQT
+1 MKKDKKT

-14 LDQKN
+14 LDPKN

-24 KLSTMAPALSALLV
+24 NLSTMAPALSALLV

-45 VAAYTPKVYA
+45 VAAYSPKVYA
-55 VQKPEVKTADTDEA
+55 VQKPSPKTESADTT
-69 AEENAEETALEG
+69 AEDTAEETALEG
-81 QVFDLPDGV
+81 QVFDLPDGI

-112 IVAITILNVEADDAA
+112 IVAITVLNVEADDAA

-181 GQGQGSTTVAEVA
+181 GKGEGSTTVAEVA

-221 SGGKIASV
+221 SGGKIASI
-229 EIVETSDGSS
+229 EIVSTSDGSS
-239 YIGKA
+239 YISKA

-252 ASQSTNVDTVSG
+252 SSQSTNVDTVSG

-289 VPASTES
+289 VPASTEN

-301 QQNQTP
+301 QQNQSAPTP
-307 VVPEVSGNFPYPDGT
+307 SVSGNFPYPDGT
-322 YYGVA
+322 YYGTA

-334 KVAVVLK
+334 KVAIVLK
-341 NKTIQSVQILENEDD
+341 NHTIQSVQILENEDD
-356 AAFFNRARAVVNN
+356 AAFFNRACAVVNN

-407 PSNGNNSNTNNGNQ
+407 PSNGNNSNNGNQ
-421 NNNNSGNNNGNNGN
+421 NNNNSGNNNGNTGN
-435 NNSDNNNGNTE
+435 NNNSNNNGSTE
-446 KPDDSNVETET
+446 KPDDSNTNAPT

-463 YTVTVKCEPDEDED
+463 YTVTVKCEPDESED

-485 TITIKGDKIIAVTN
+485 TITVKGDKITAISN
-499 VTGDGDSSNS
+499 VSGDGDSSNDR
-509 SYIKKAVNGT
+509 YINWAANGR
-519 SSTAG
+519 SNNVGIISQ
-524 MVSRIIGMAVVD
+524 IIGLATID
-536 MTQENAGSQV
+536 MSKENAETTMNEAIANV
-546 ESNLAAL
+546 
-553 DTVSRATCSSK
+553 DVVSRATCSSQALK
-564 SIKEACKEALNQA
+564 DACKEALNQA
-577 RAKFLE
+577 RAKFLK
-583 QKEAEERLADVK
+583 QKDDQKNLADVK

-600 DETGK
+600 DETGNA
-605 MDAELTDPEEGQ
+605 DTELTDPENDPQ
-617 KESSEE
+617 
-623 SEAEEEKKKSEAETD
+623 EAA
-638 PADDSQGTEQEQL
+638 QEQL
-651 PETDAE
+651 LETE